1 MSRRNSWIRRIIAAG
16 MTVSL
21 VLSTMTPAWAE
32 EVTEVYSDQE
42 MSEDNSANSDVV
54 SEDQEAEITSG
65 TLESAELDSQSDE
78 VEPAESDSQFD
89 EVEPAETEAQSYE
102 DESTETE
109 LQPDDSVSA
118 DTENHPESTE
128 DEEVQGQEIQLSLE
142 LLAEGTDDDSRA
154 SGLSLTEA
162 INLSEYLTLDNINKI
177 INVKDG
183 TGLILLSNVRPADY
197 CSGYTINLVTTGGWN
212 VTKSVKIEDKTYEFL
227 GLGDETNPYSGTF
240 TLDKS
245 TAAAQ
250 YSITTSRALFKSL
263 STDAT
268 LSNTIPFIIS
278 SESSSEK
285 PLLAEKLKKGNT
297 EKELKCNVVLREPN
311 ESVSDAKIGGL
322 IGTMEANTSADISF
336 ENTVNSDLTVKG
348 ESHTGLFCNTMESGA
363 SLTATV
369 TNTNNGKITVE
380 AAANGADAGG
390 FVGHME
396 DGTLTIAGSSVA
408 QVTSK
413 SGNAGGL
420 VGSAN
425 GGAIQTKGEENTN
438 THFTFAD
445 SFALKAGSDKAAGGL
460 IGEYKVVDSKTQ
472 TGKSAAEYDLSGYQ
486 FPSDGKEITISGGK
500 NVGGV
505 FGLLQN
511 TSKNA
516 SVTLSK
522 NPTNGINVKVSEAV
536 TSFGG
541 LIGSYQA
548 ANLASF
554 LAIKGEDNSFIHVAS
569 AGGSKAGTSYGGVIG
584 EVSENSYVEIENVS
598 VSTADMNSSAYTRFG
613 GLAGTVNDGLLNVGS
628 VTLTTNGNDIAVNS
642 VDGRGGLVGYLV
654 KGVLRLH
661 GKTDL
666 SEQKITT
673 AYNHVGQIVGNNGNG
688 LVYATG
694 NGNSLVA
701 DGKGWSLTRYSG
713 TDRSGSDI
721 GNWGAVVRLG
731 NNLTEGTDGAFTFD
745 TDKHT
750 VTVNNGTE
758 AAISSTN
765 DFVAYALAF
774 DLSNTYKDKNSA
786 LRFNHTVDPSTRQSV
801 ILTGDVDLTGTG
813 VIGIGKDNTEKSV
826 SAQTFTGTFDGDGHT
841 VKLDIGTTYGV
852 GISESENAAGQLYAK
867 RSDQQDT
874 HYSLALIPFAKDV
887 TVQNLTIEGK
897 VHCNIPK
904 TVNQEGNET
913 DVRYPAF
920 ASGVIGYASGDAIFE
935 KVTVNAAVSVTEETD
950 AKKLHAWQSG
960 FLGRFEGMQLT
971 YQNCTW
977 GTDASLTDERSTDNA
992 RMGGLAAEVMGGAE
1006 VTVKDCTLNGTITS
1020 NAPSNAR
1027 VGGLIAV
1034 SRGEIQNGGNNV
1046 FSPSLST
1053 VSISNLQVNGEKV
1066 SAENANVTSGG
1077 LLGYQWQNTNVG
1089 FASADSTGSSTGVT
1103 ISGSGIDSP
1112 NAKFGGLVYQATGY
1126 WNATAKGSI
1135 VFSAGTDNPATV
1147 FKGKSEQNATSGLLV
1162 GTGLIRKTVKEN
1174 NTEKEVVDSALYLEV
1189 GTWGSASDAAY
1200 QIDRNAVTLN
1210 ISKSEYFDELVG
1222 ITKDSDFGNTN
1233 AVVSLAVRDSNGN
1246 AERIDRD
1253 NTATT
1258 YTGQIKNYQNGHT
1271 RYYYNLDSYRK
1282 KNSDLNLD
1290 SVSTAENLVLW
1301 SAAQYAA
1308 PNIRGC
1314 FRKGNS
1320 VDVTISCNI
1329 NLTGYSYYPV
1339 TPIGAVNLGSGA
1351 TDTSLKFDYEGIET
1365 KEETN
1370 KQPSDSDHQHYLMHY
1385 GLFYN
1390 TSHNIAVQKTS
1401 FSGTVGKESSAD
1413 DPENSNAYN
1422 SGVLIFGSVAGD
1434 PANTIVE
1441 ISLNNVTLAGI
1452 RVTGVQ
1458 KGDTA
1463 YAPLLINRIEQAAK
1477 LTVDTL
1483 TTGEGYTSGDETVK
1497 TTDYAATSLIGH
1509 VGSNTA
1515 TKLTLSFANIALDGR
1530 LAADTENAAFVY
1542 NNGDVPVEYHTTHT
1556 IFTRATLLESF
1567 QYSSNGSGTYNFNS
1581 TDTLAT
1587 YGVELTNTGSNGRNP
1602 DKQYQYYDCD
1612 SYITDEQDK
1621 MADETYVKERYADSN
1636 FIRYVSVQQ
1645 NIAESRYELDI
1656 NQKTTG
1662 LLKGCGTYGDPYI
1675 IENAYQL
1682 SSLAAY
1688 INDGSTKFQ
1697 AVFNSKVLE
1706 EQKQTANS
1714 YHTQG
1719 GTGENSA
1726 AGTDVLYT
1734 WENSAWKSDTADAET
1749 IEKDKATKYLL
1760 NAYYKINH
1768 DITVS
1773 AERFAGLGTLTNP
1786 FSGVIVG
1793 DTQEEVTVS
1802 VSGTNSNKDS
1812 FGGLIAYSCGSV
1824 VKDLKVDY
1832 SKAAI
1837 TMQADSLPVISK
1849 NPFFGGVVGYCMGG
1863 DTIIDHVSVSYG
1875 SNSVSFS
1882 GAYEYMIAA
1891 GGYVGLVGGATH
1903 ITEDSDYEKT
1913 GGGVVFRNMDGTTN
1927 SFSTTC
1933 SDANAANKTVNMK
1946 DVDANNKAGKSTSE
1960 GGNYFY
1966 RNPYVGR
1973 VLDGYACA
1981 EAYTVDN
1988 TDKNYT
1994 IPTLTKDTNDL
2005 KVSENNGTLNATV
2018 TSAQGL
2024 WLLSAIVNSG
2034 AGAMDASGSY
2044 TDVDDQV
2051 VDAYQYGKPRTAS
2064 YEGIGNEAGTDIAA
2078 KLADETYWGGTASTA
2093 GSKDA
2098 KNRVSYL
2105 VKNYTSGTAAAH
2117 LAGKSSDVDTNNPVS
2132 LTLVADSIDMTAYGN
2147 GFRGIGGS
2155 YGDNKKVWN
2164 TDCRITKVYRR
2175 NLLVGSINAEK
2186 QDCTTITLNINQ
2198 NDYKSEYYNGSWINQ
2213 GAGLFVDFHFT
2224 NGCEVKNLQISGSV
2238 RLGLFEVKNESKLES
2253 NLTYVTK
2260 REDEKQ
2266 IGVGGFAARTA
2277 NSQGKV
2283 TFSNFALKNTYIYG
2297 GTMTGGAIGYI
2308 DGYNLNV
2315 SRNVTFKNW
2324 SFDTGNIVRWT
2335 DNTDCTGGLV
2345 GWYNGYGTLEIV
2357 GNETKQNTINIKNIS
2372 VMTAAKQ
2379 KNQASS
2385 GGIVGASDYGSVNL
2399 KNITVQ
2405 TMAVTGENLRSLGGL
2420 IGEGRNDG
2428 QFNLENCILNNITVK
2443 SNTNSENIGGVI
2455 GYHDKITTI
2464 QEVTITEKSLVYGQQ
2479 YVGGF
2484 VGNSS
2489 TIKNGTLTIKKCKE
2503 TDTNIQAEW
2512 NWVGGFIGYL
2522 SASRTAMFQECRE
2535 SNVNILGRYVG
2546 GLIGA
2551 VDGNIMA
2558 SNIEFNTVK
2567 VITRAGSG
2575 GRSAGLLTGNSAN
2588 LDRFSNN
2595 VLGYNILAKD
2605 CKAGYSNVSDFNKLA
2620 VATIQPLDTT
2630 GLWLGN
2636 NGKTTTTNLT
2646 AVSAGG
2652 DIFPQKDIGTQSG
2665 IATIIYADKTADQTY
2680 RPTESTAKPSPP
2692 EAPWVDV
2699 NPKSDV
2705 PFADGTVMTGNGVG
2719 MSTDGIPIAKNIL
2732 QGISSTDA
2740 DRYWNLTESDDST
2753 DVTYRRFSQF
2763 LGTSNEAYITTY
2775 RTEEL
2780 ATTEVRKN
2788 IDFPVLVVNNS
2799 AEVDTMLWNYIA
2811 AMTNVSTGT
2820 EAKGQ
2825 AINIKA
2831 TTYKWDSTANNFAA
2845 QATASLNVSTAKKIS
2860 IVPNAY
2866 DNMSS
2871 QFTLLDVTYMNPVD
2885 ETAEFHLYIPVLVKK
2900 VLYIW
2905 FKTRFIAGTDY
2916 CASDYPMDDET
2927 DHYATAGFD
2936 EPLTAY
2942 IEYTYDQDTDW
2953 QSMLDNGENL
2963 LWSYDKI
2970 LDFAYNSTGTLPEGT
2985 QLTLVDRQTKQYY
2998 TYTMRENENVHNFN
3012 LAQMQTPDGN
3022 SSFTPVDICDLL
3034 GLTVSGPVTDEAD
3047 GAAYYVKE
3055 TDKGNA
3061 TVRVGTEY
3069 YRKATEADTNEPKYS
3084 ITAAENR
3091 EARSEGYYLTV
3102 QIPTTDGVNI
3112 VNNRLNYAP
3121 LSRKEGTLPASVK
3134 TKTVNGVSTS
3144 SSGYPV
3150 YQGVEQTLAVY
3161 TSRIHNGSDMGSDTV
3176 MENGDSVK
3184 ITLESKLKLTEAGQD
3199 QFSKVGPEEVY
3210 HQFDINLKKYL
3221 TTNNGEYNVIGTD
3234 MVDYTYTLS
3243 GNGLNQTE
3251 SGRIQNIAGQD
3262 TITIHYGGSELKKA
3276 LESAKSDATAV
3287 TVTAEITLT
3296 YATADYFPERNTSS
3310 SDDNSG
3316 ISAIAASRI
3325 ANTESQLP
3333 ITTTK
3338 EIQENAERYYITNPS
3353 KASLTYS
3360 AVDRTG
3366 VGDTTQQ
3373 LGINP
3378 SDEENASDI
3387 IYTRGDYDYSNVD
3400 AATLAKAKSI
3410 RYSLELFQKNQNGVY
3425 DESTSLFMKDYL
3437 QNLYIQNHE
3446 VTASK
3451 TESCQW
3457 TEEFTANETKHVF
3470 TNISFVPLT
3479 GDAFEKAGYTYAN
3492 YKVRLTAVL
3501 LNSNGEELADTKTSD
3516 YIIYTNARIYQE
3528 MIAALQ
3534 GAAANNVDSETKAG

>member
-1 MSRRNSWIRRIIAAG
+1 MTRRNSWIRRIIAAG

-42 MSEDNSANSDVV
+42 MSEDNFANSDVV
-54 SEDQEAEITSG
+54 SEDQEAEITSNN
-65 TLESAELDSQSDE
+65 LEPAESDSQSDE

-89 EVEPAETEAQSYE
+89 EVEPEETEAQSYE

-118 DTENHPESTE
+118 DTENHPESTA

-177 INVKDG
+177 INVKEG
-183 TGLILLSNVRPADY
+183 IGLILLSNVRPADY
-197 CSGYTINLVTTGGWN
+197 CSGYTINLITTGGWN
-212 VTKSVKIEDKTYEFL
+212 VTKSVEIKGKMYEFL

-245 TAAAQ
+245 TIASQ
-250 YSITTSRALFKSL
+250 YSITTSRALFNSL
-263 STDAT
+263 STDAI

-311 ESVSDAKIGGL
+311 EGVSDAKIGGL

-336 ENTVNSDLTVKG
+336 GNTVNSALTVKG

-363 SLTATV
+363 SLTAAF

-425 GGAIQTKGEENTN
+425 GGAIQIKEEENTN
-438 THFTFAD
+438 TSFIFAD

-460 IGEYKVVDSKTQ
+460 IGEYSVVDSETQ
-472 TGKSAAEYDLSGYQ
+472 TGKSAAEYDLFRYQ
-486 FPSDGKEITISGGK
+486 FPANGKEITISGGK

-536 TSFGG
+536 TNFGG

-548 ANLASF
+548 KNLTSS
-554 LAIKGEDNSFIHVAS
+554 LAIKGTESSIIYVTS
-569 AGGSKAGTSYGGVIG
+569 AGGSKAGSSYGGVIG
-584 EVSENSYVEIENVS
+584 EVSGNSYVEIENVS
-598 VSTADMNSSAYTRFG
+598 VTTADMNSSANTRFG

-628 VTLTTNGNDIAVNS
+628 VTLTTNDSDIAVNS

-666 SEQKITT
+666 SGQKITT
-673 AYNHVGQIVGNNGNG
+673 AYNHVGQIVGNNGDG

-694 NGNSLVA
+694 NGNSLAA
-701 DGKGWSLTRYSG
+701 DGTGWSLTRYSG

-731 NNLTEGTDGAFTFD
+731 NNLTEAADGAFTFD
-745 TDKHT
+745 TDEHT
-750 VTVNNGTE
+750 VTVNNGTG
-758 AAISSTN
+758 ANISNTN

-786 LRFNHTVDPSTRQSV
+786 LRFHPTVDPGANQSV
-801 ILTGDVDLTGTG
+801 MLTGDVDLTGTG
-813 VIGIGKDNTEKSV
+813 VIGIGKDNTEKDA
-826 SAQTFTGTFDGDGHT
+826 SAQTFTGTFDGSSRT
-841 VKLDIGTTYGV
+841 VTLDIGTTYGA
-852 GISESENAAGQLYAK
+852 GISESDNAAGQLYAK

-874 HYSLALIPFAKDV
+874 HYSLALIPFAKNV
-887 TVQNLTIEGK
+887 TVQNLTIKGN
-897 VHCNIPK
+897 VHCKIPK

-920 ASGVIGYASGDAIFE
+920 ASGVIGYASGDATFD

-950 AKKLHAWQSG
+950 ANKLHAWQSG
-960 FLGRFEGMQLT
+960 FLGRFEGTHLT
-971 YQNCTW
+971 YQNCIW
-977 GTDASLTDERSTDNA
+977 GTDASLVEERSTDNA

-1006 VTVKDCTLNGTITS
+1006 VTVKDCTLSGRITS
-1020 NAPSNAR
+1020 KAPSNAR

-1053 VSISNLQVNGEKV
+1053 ISISNLQVNGEKV

-1077 LLGYQWQNTNVG
+1077 LLGYQWQNTNVA
-1089 FASADSTGSSTGVT
+1089 FASADSTGVT
-1103 ISGSGIDSP
+1103 ISGASITS
-1112 NAKFGGLVYQATGY
+1112 AEAQFGGLVYQATGY
-1126 WNATAKGSI
+1126 WNATAKDSI
-1135 VFSAGTDNPATV
+1135 VFSAGTDNQATV
-1147 FKGKSEQNATSGLLV
+1147 FNGKSEKNATSGLLV
-1162 GTGLIRKTVKEN
+1162 GTGLIR

-1200 QIDRNAVTLN
+1200 RINSKVVTLN
-1210 ISKSEYFDELVG
+1210 ISNSEYFDELVG
-1222 ITKDSDFGNTN
+1222 ITKDDDAGNSN

-1246 AERIDRD
+1246 AVCFDTD

-1282 KNSDLNLD
+1282 NNSDLDLD

-1314 FRKGNS
+1314 FREGIKT
-1320 VDVTISCNI
+1320 DVTISGNI
-1329 NLTGYSYYPV
+1329 DLTGYSYYPV
-1339 TPIGAVNLGSGA
+1339 TPIGAVNLGIGTA
-1351 TDTSLKFDYEGIET
+1351 DTGLTFAYEGIET
-1365 KEETN
+1365 TERKN
-1370 KQPSDSDHQHYLMHY
+1370 KQPSDSDHQHYLMYY

-1390 TSHNIAVQKTS
+1390 TSHNIAVKKTS
-1401 FSGTVGKESSAD
+1401 FLGTVGKESNAD
-1413 DPENSNAYN
+1413 DTEKSNAYN

-1452 RVTGVQ
+1452 HVTGVQ
-1458 KGDTA
+1458 KENTA

-1477 LTVDTL
+1477 LTVDML
-1483 TTGEGYTSGDETVK
+1483 TTGEGYTSGNETVK

-1509 VGSNTA
+1509 VGSNIA

-1530 LAADTENAAFVY
+1530 LAADTENATSVY
-1542 NNGDVPVEYHTTHT
+1542 NNGVVPAEYHTTHT

-1581 TDTLAT
+1581 TDTMVT
-1587 YGVELTNTGSNGRNP
+1587 YGVELTNTGSTGRNP

-1621 MADETYVKERYADSN
+1621 TANEAYVRKRYAGSN

-1688 INDGSTKFQ
+1688 INDSPTKFQ

-1706 EQKQTANS
+1706 EQKQTADS

-1719 GTGENSA
+1719 GATEDSKT
-1726 AGTDVLYT
+1726 GTDILYT
-1734 WENSAWKSDTADAET
+1734 WENGTWKRDAEDTKT

-1760 NAYYKINH
+1760 NAYYKISH

-1773 AERFAGLGTLTNP
+1773 AESFAGLGTLTNP

-1793 DTQEEVTVS
+1793 DTQEVTVS

-1812 FGGLIAYSCGSV
+1812 FGGLIAYSRGSV

-1837 TMQADSLPVISK
+1837 TMQAGSLPGTVK
-1849 NPFFGGVVGYCMGG
+1849 NPFFGGIVGYCMGG

-1903 ITEDSDYEKT
+1903 ITKNSDYEKA
-1913 GGGVVFRNMDGTTN
+1913 GGGVVFRNMDATMN

-1946 DVDANNKAGKSTSE
+1946 DVDANNKAGKSTSA

-1981 EAYTVDN
+1981 EACTVDN

-1994 IPTLTKDTNDL
+1994 IPILTKGTNDL
-2005 KVSENNGTLNATV
+2005 QVSENNGTLNATV

-2034 AGAMDASGSY
+2034 AGAMDTSGSY
-2044 TDVDDQV
+2044 TDVDKQV

-2064 YEGIGNEAGTDIAA
+2064 YEGIGTATAGAANLTDEA
-2078 KLADETYWGGTASTA
+2078 YWGGTASTA
-2093 GSKDA
+2093 GSEDA

-2117 LAGKSSDVDTNNPVS
+2117 LAGKSSGADTNNPVS
-2132 LTLVADSIDMTAYGN
+2132 LTFAADSIDMTVYGN

-2164 TDCRITKVYRR
+2164 TDCSITKVYRR
-2175 NLLVGSINAEK
+2175 NLLVSSINA
-2186 QDCTTITLNINQ
+2186 DTTGSTAIILNINQ
-2198 NDYKSEYYNGSWINQ
+2198 NDYKSEYDDGFWLNQ

-2224 NGCEVKNLQISGSV
+2224 DDCEVMNLEISGSV
-2238 RLGLFEVKNESKLES
+2238 QLGLFDVKNESKLES

-2260 REDEKQ
+2260 RADEKQ

-2277 NSQGKV
+2277 NSQGQV
-2283 TFSNFALKNTYIYG
+2283 TFSNFALKNISIYG

-2308 DGYNLNV
+2308 DGHNQKF

-2335 DNTDCTGGLV
+2335 DGTDCTGGLV
-2345 GWYNGYGTLEIV
+2345 GWYNGYGTLEIG
-2357 GNETKQNTINIKNIS
+2357 GNETKQNTINIKDIS
-2372 VMTAAKQ
+2372 VMTVAK
-2379 KNQASS
+2379 KKDQASS

-2420 IGEGRNDG
+2420 IGQGRQDG
-2428 QFNLENCILNNITVK
+2428 QFNLENCTLNNITVK
-2443 SNTNSENIGGVI
+2443 SNANSENIGGVI
-2455 GYHDKITTI
+2455 GYHDKITMI

-2551 VDGNIMA
+2551 VDGNITA

-2567 VITRAGSG
+2567 VITRAGNG

-2588 LDRFSNN
+2588 LNKFSNN

-2620 VATIQPLDTT
+2620 TAPIQSLDTT

-2636 NGKTTTTNLT
+2636 NGKTTKMNLT

-2665 IATIIYADKTADQTY
+2665 IATIIYADKTVDQTY
-2680 RPTESTAKPSPP
+2680 RPTESTAKPSPS
-2692 EAPWVDV
+2692 ETPWLDV
-2699 NPKSDV
+2699 NPKSEV

-2719 MSTDGIPIAKNIL
+2719 MSTDGITVAKSIL

-2740 DRYWNLTESDDST
+2740 DRYWNLTESDAST

-2763 LGTSNEAYITTY
+2763 LDTSNEAYITTY
-2775 RTEEL
+2775 RTEES
-2780 ATTEVRKN
+2780 ATTEVSAD

-2825 AINIKA
+2825 AEAIKA
-2831 TTYKWDSTANNFAA
+2831 TTYKWDSNANNFAV
-2845 QATASLNVSTAKKIS
+2845 QATASLNVSTTKKIS

-2871 QFTLLDVTYMNPVD
+2871 QFTLLDVTYSNP
-2885 ETAEFHLYIPVLVKK
+2885 TNGKAEPFHLYIPVLVKK

-2916 CASDYPMDDET
+2916 CASDYPMDDNKT
-2927 DHYATAGFD
+2927 NHYATAGFD

-2970 LDFAYNSTGTLPEGT
+2970 LDLAYGSNAAAGQALLPTGT

-3012 LAQMQTPDGN
+3012 LAQMRTPDGN

-3034 GLTVSGPVTDEAD
+3034 GLTVSGPVTDVAE
-3047 GAAYYVKE
+3047 GAAYYVRE
-3055 TDKGNA
+3055 TDKRNA

-3069 YRKATEADTNEPKYS
+3069 YRKATEEDTNEPKYS

-3091 EARSEGYYLTV
+3091 EARIEGYYLTV
-3102 QIPTTDGVNI
+3102 QIPATAGVAM

-3134 TKTVNGVSTS
+3134 TETVNGVSTS

-3150 YQGVEQTLAVY
+3150 YQGVEQSLTVS

-3184 ITLESKLKLTEAGQD
+3184 ITLESKLKLTEAGKD
-3199 QFSKVGPEEVY
+3199 QFNKVGPAEVY
-3210 HQFDINLKKYL
+3210 HQFDISLKKYL
-3221 TTNNGEYNVIGTD
+3221 IGNNGDYSVIGT
-3234 MVDYTYTLS
+3234 
-3243 GNGLNQTE
+3243 
-3251 SGRIQNIAGQD
+3251 
-3262 TITIHYGGSELKKA
+3262 
-3276 LESAKSDATAV
+3276 
-3287 TVTAEITLT
+3287 
-3296 YATADYFPERNTSS
+3296 
-3310 SDDNSG
+3310 
-3316 ISAIAASRI
+3316 
-3325 ANTESQLP
+3325 
-3333 ITTTK
+3333 
-3338 EIQENAERYYITNPS
+3338 
-3353 KASLTYS
+3353 
-3360 AVDRTG
+3360 
-3366 VGDTTQQ
+3366 
-3373 LGINP
+3373 
-3378 SDEENASDI
+3378 
-3387 IYTRGDYDYSNVD
+3387 
-3400 AATLAKAKSI
+3400 
-3410 RYSLELFQKNQNGVY
+3410 
-3425 DESTSLFMKDYL
+3425 
-3437 QNLYIQNHE
+3437 
-3446 VTASK
+3446 
-3451 TESCQW
+3451 
-3457 TEEFTANETKHVF
+3457 
-3470 TNISFVPLT
+3470 
-3479 GDAFEKAGYTYAN
+3479 
-3492 YKVRLTAVL
+3492 
-3501 LNSNGEELADTKTSD
+3501 
-3516 YIIYTNARIYQE
+3516 
-3528 MIAALQ
+3528 
-3534 GAAANNVDSETKAG
+3534 

>member
-1 MSRRNSWIRRIIAAG
+1 MTRRNSWIKRIIAAG

-21 VLSTMTPAWAE
+21 VLSTTAPAWAE

-42 MSEDNSANSDVV
+42 ILEDNFVNSDVV

-65 TLESAELDSQSDE
+65 NLEPAESDSQSDE
-78 VEPAESDSQFD
+78 VEPE
-89 EVEPAETEAQSYE
+89 ETEAQSYE

-128 DEEVQGQEIQLSLE
+128 DEEVQGQEIQLALE
-142 LLAEGTDDDSRA
+142 LLSEETDDDSRA

-162 INLSEYLTLDNINKI
+162 IGLSNNLALDEKNSKI
-177 INVKDG
+177 INVTDG
-183 TGLILLSNVRPADY
+183 TGLILLSNVRPSDY
-197 CSGYTINLVTTGGWN
+197 CSGYTINLITTVGWN
-212 VTKSVKIEDKTYEFL
+212 VTKSVEIAGKTYEFL

-240 TLDKS
+240 TLDKNTS
-245 TAAAQ
+245 ASQ
-250 YSITTSRALFKSL
+250 YSITTSRALFNSL
-263 STDAT
+263 STDAA

-285 PLLAEKLKKGNT
+285 PLLAEKLKKGSSDNKLT
-297 EKELKCNVVLREPN
+297 CNIVLREPN
-311 ESVSDAKIGGL
+311 EGVSDAKIGGL
-322 IGTMEANTSADISF
+322 IGTMETDTNADISF
-336 ENTVNSDLTVKG
+336 ENTVKSALTVKG
-348 ESHTGLFCNTMESGA
+348 EPHTGLFCNTMESGA
-363 SLTATV
+363 LLTATF
-369 TNTNNGKITVE
+369 TNTYNGKITVE
-380 AAANGADAGG
+380 ATANGADAGG

-396 DGTLTIAGSSVA
+396 DGTLTIAGKSVA
-408 QVTSK
+408 QVNSAY
-413 SGNAGGL
+413 GNAGGL

-425 GGAIQTKGEENTN
+425 GGAIQIKEENTK
-438 THFTFAD
+438 TSFIFAD
-445 SFALKAGSDKAAGGL
+445 AFALKAGSDKAAGGL
-460 IGEYKVVDSKTQ
+460 IGEYKVVDSETQ
-472 TGKSAAEYDLSGYQ
+472 TGKSAAEYDLSRYQ
-486 FPSDGKEITISGGK
+486 FPADDKEITISGGK

-511 TSKNA
+511 TGKNA

-536 TSFGG
+536 INFGG

-548 ANLASF
+548 ENLAGS
-554 LAIKGEDNSFIHVAS
+554 LAIKGEGDPFIHVVS
-569 AGGSKAGTSYGGVIG
+569 AGGSKAGSSYGGVIG
-584 EVSENSYVEIENVS
+584 EVSEKSYVEIENVS
-598 VSTADMNSSAYTRFG
+598 VSTADMNSSANTRFG
-613 GLAGTVNDGLLNVGS
+613 GLVGTVNDGLLNVGS
-628 VTLTTNGNDIAVNS
+628 VTLTTNGSDIAVNS

-666 SEQKITT
+666 SGQKITT
-673 AYNHVGQIVGNNGNG
+673 AYNHVGQIVGNNGDG

-694 NGNSLVA
+694 NGNSLA
-701 DGKGWSLTRYSG
+701 EDGTGWSLTRYSG
-713 TDRSGSDI
+713 AARSGSDI

-731 NNLTEGTDGAFTFD
+731 ENLTEGTDGAFTFD
-745 TDKHT
+745 TAAHT

-765 DFVAYALAF
+765 NFVAYALAF
-774 DLSNTYKDKNSA
+774 DLSNKYKDGASA
-786 LRFNHTVDPSTRQSV
+786 LRIYTIVNPTTAQNVV
-801 ILTGDVDLTGTG
+801 LTGNVDLTGTG
-813 VIGIGKDNTEKSV
+813 VIGIGKDNTEKGASP
-826 SAQTFTGTFDGDGHT
+826 QTFTGTFNGGSCT
-841 VKLDIGTTYGV
+841 VTLDIGTTYGT
-852 GISESENAAGQLYAK
+852 GISESDNAAGQLYAK

-887 TVQNLTIEGK
+887 TVQNLTIKGK
-897 VHCNIPK
+897 VRCKIPK

-920 ASGVIGYASGDAIFE
+920 ASGVIGYASGTTTFTNI
-935 KVTVNAAVSVTEETD
+935 TINAAVSVTEETE

-960 FLGRFEGMQLT
+960 FLGRFEGTHLT

-1006 VTVKDCTLNGTITS
+1006 VTVKDCILSGTITS
-1020 NAPSNAR
+1020 NARSNAR

-1034 SRGEIQNGGNNV
+1034 SRGETQNGGK
-1046 FSPSLST
+1046 LST
-1053 VSISNLQVNGEKV
+1053 ISIANLKVNGEKV

-1077 LLGYQWQNTNVG
+1077 LLGYQWQNTNVV

-1103 ISGSGIDSP
+1103 ISGASLTSSK
-1112 NAKFGGLVYQATGY
+1112 AQFGGLVYQATGY
-1126 WNATAKGSI
+1126 WNASAKGSI
-1135 VFSAGTDNPATV
+1135 VFLAGTDNPATA
-1147 FKGKSEQNATSGLLV
+1147 FNGKSEEAAPGGLLV

-1200 QIDRNAVTLN
+1200 QIDSNAVTLN
-1210 ISKSEYFDELVG
+1210 ISNSEYFDELVG

-1233 AVVSLAVRDSNGN
+1233 AVVSLAVRDSNGD
-1246 AERIDRD
+1246 AVRIDT
-1253 NTATT
+1253 NTITT
-1258 YTGQIKNYQNGHT
+1258 YKGQIQNYKNGQT

-1314 FRKGNS
+1314 FRKGDRT
-1320 VDVTISCNI
+1320 DVTISGNI

-1339 TPIGAVNLGSGA
+1339 TPIGAVNLGTGTA
-1351 TDTSLKFDYEGIET
+1351 DTSLTFDYERLEITE
-1365 KEETN
+1365 KQN

-1385 GLFYN
+1385 GLFYHA
-1390 TSHNIAVQKTS
+1390 SHNIAVKKTS
-1401 FSGTVGKESSAD
+1401 FSGTVGKESNAD
-1413 DPENSNAYN
+1413 NTENSNVYN

-1434 PANTIVE
+1434 PANNIVE

-1458 KGDTA
+1458 KENPA

-1483 TTGEGYTSGDETVK
+1483 TTGEGYISGDGTSGK
-1497 TTDYAATSLIGH
+1497 TDYAATSLIGH

-1530 LAADTENAAFVY
+1530 LHADTGNTTSVY
-1542 NNGDVPVEYHTTHT
+1542 NNGRVSVEYHTTHT

-1581 TDTLAT
+1581 TDTLVT
-1587 YGVELTNTGSNGRNP
+1587 YGVELTNTGSTGRNP

-1612 SYITDEQDK
+1612 SYITDEQNK
-1621 MADETYVKERYADSN
+1621 SANEIYVKERYADSN

-1645 NIAESRYELDI
+1645 NITESRYELDI

-1706 EQKQTANS
+1706 EQKQTAGS

-1719 GTGENSA
+1719 GATEDSM
-1726 AGTDVLYT
+1726 AGTDILYT
-1734 WENSAWKSDTADAET
+1734 WENGTWKRDAEDAET

-1773 AERFAGLGTLTNP
+1773 AESFAGLGTLTNP

-1793 DTQEEVTVS
+1793 NTQEVTVS

-1812 FGGLIAYSCGSV
+1812 FGGLIAYSRGSV

-1837 TMQADSLPVISK
+1837 TMQAKDSLPGTAK

-1913 GGGVVFRNMDGTTN
+1913 GGGVVFRNMNGTTN

-1946 DVDANNKAGKSTSE
+1946 DVDANNKAGKSTSV
-1960 GGNYFY
+1960 GGDYFY

-1981 EAYTVDN
+1981 EACTVEN

-1994 IPTLTKDTNDL
+1994 IPTLTKGTNDL
-2005 KVSENNGTLNATV
+2005 QVSETNGTLNATV
-2018 TSAQGL
+2018 TSSQGL

-2034 AGAMDASGSY
+2034 AGAMDATGSY
-2044 TDVDDQV
+2044 TEVGNEV
-2051 VDAYQYGKPRTAS
+2051 VDAYQNGKPRTAS
-2064 YEGIGNEAGTDIAA
+2064 YEGIGNETKAEE

-2093 GSKDA
+2093 GSEDA

-2117 LAGKSSDVDTNNPVS
+2117 LAGKSSGAANNPVS
-2132 LTLVADSIDMTAYGN
+2132 LTFVADSIDMTAYGN

-2155 YGDNKKVWN
+2155 YGDNKNVWN
-2164 TDCRITKVYRR
+2164 TDCSIPKVYRR
-2175 NLLVGSINAEK
+2175 NLLVGSINA
-2186 QDCTTITLNINQ
+2186 DTTGSTAIILKINQ
-2198 NDYKSEYYNGSWINQ
+2198 NDYKSEYDNGSWLNQ

-2224 NGCEVKNLQISGSV
+2224 NGCEVMNLEISGSV
-2238 RLGLFEVKNESKLES
+2238 QLGLFEVQKNESK
-2253 NLTYVTK
+2253 LTYVTK
-2260 REDEKQ
+2260 RKDEKQ

-2277 NSQGKV
+2277 NSQGNV
-2283 TFSNFALKNTYIYG
+2283 TFSNFALKNISIYG

-2308 DGYNLNV
+2308 DGYNQSV
-2315 SRNVTFKNW
+2315 PRNVTFKNW
-2324 SFDTGNIVRWT
+2324 SFDTGNIIRWIN
-2335 DNTDCTGGLV
+2335 DTDCTGGLV

-2357 GNETKQNTINIKNIS
+2357 GNEKKQNTINIKDIS
-2372 VMTAAKQ
+2372 VMTVAIKR
-2379 KNQASS
+2379 NQASS
-2385 GGIVGASDYGSVNL
+2385 GGIVGACDYGSVNL

-2420 IGEGRNDG
+2420 IGEGRQDG
-2428 QFNLENCILNNITVK
+2428 QFNLENCTLNNITVK
-2443 SNTNSENIGGVI
+2443 SNANSENIGGVI
-2455 GYHDKITTI
+2455 GYHDKITMI

-2479 YVGGF
+2479 YIGGF

-2551 VDGNIMA
+2551 VDGNITA

-2567 VITRAGSG
+2567 VITRAGNG

-2588 LDRFSNN
+2588 LNKFSNN

-2620 VATIQPLDTT
+2620 TAPIQSLDTT

-2636 NGKTTTTNLT
+2636 KGKTTKTNLT

-2652 DIFPQKDIGTQSG
+2652 EIFPQKDIGTQSG
-2665 IATIIYADKTADQTY
+2665 SATIIYADKTADQTY
-2680 RPTESTAKPSPP
+2680 RPTESTAKPSPS
-2692 EAPWVDV
+2692 ADPWVDV

-2719 MSTDGIPIAKNIL
+2719 MSTGVSVAKSIL
-2732 QGISSTDA
+2732 QRFSSTDA
-2740 DRYWNLTESDDST
+2740 DRYWNLTESEDST

-2763 LGTSNEAYITTY
+2763 LDTSNEAYITTY
-2775 RTEEL
+2775 RTEEA
-2780 ATTEVRKN
+2780 ATTEVSTE

-2811 AMTNVSTGT
+2811 AMTNVESGT
-2820 EAKGQ
+2820 KAKTQ
-2825 AINIKA
+2825 VKSITA
-2831 TTYKWDSTANNFAA
+2831 TTYKWDSKANNFAA
-2845 QATASLNVSTAKKIS
+2845 QTTGSLNVSTTKKLS

-2871 QFTLLDVTYMNPVD
+2871 QFTLLDVTYANP
-2885 ETAEFHLYIPVLVKK
+2885 TNGKAEPFHLYIPVLVKK

-2916 CASDYPMDDET
+2916 CASDYPLDDDKT
-2927 DHYATAGFD
+2927 NHYATAGFD

-2970 LDFAYNSTGTLPEGT
+2970 LDLAYNSTGTLPKGT

-2998 TYTMRENENVHNFN
+2998 TYTMSGNEDVHNFN
-3012 LAQMQTPDGN
+3012 LSQMQTPDGK
-3022 SSFTPVDICDLL
+3022 SFTPVDICDLL
-3034 GLTVSGPVTDEAD
+3034 GLTVSDPMTDETD
-3047 GAAYYVKE
+3047 GAAYYVRE
-3055 TDKGNA
+3055 TDKKNA

-3069 YRKATEADTNEPKYS
+3069 FRKATEADTNEPKHR
-3084 ITAAENR
+3084 ITAAGNR
-3091 EARSEGYYLTV
+3091 EARIEGYYLTV
-3102 QIPTTDGVNI
+3102 QIPATTGVAM

-3144 SSGYPV
+3144 SSGYPI
-3150 YQGVEQTLAVY
+3150 YQGVEQTLTVS

-3184 ITLESKLKLTEAGQD
+3184 ITLESKLKLTEAGKD
-3199 QFSKVGPEEVY
+3199 QFSKVGPAEVY
-3210 HQFDINLKKYL
+3210 HQFDISLKKYL
-3221 TTNNGEYNVIGTD
+3221 TDINGDYSVIGTE
-3234 MVDYTYTLS
+3234 MVDYTYILS
-3243 GNGLNQTE
+3243 GQEWTKTL
-3251 SGRIQNIAGQD
+3251 SGRIQDAAGQEMV
-3262 TITIHYGGSELKKA
+3262 TIRYGGSDLKEA
-3276 LESAKSDATAV
+3276 LESAENDETAV
-3287 TVTAEITLT
+3287 KVTAVITLT
-3296 YATADYFPERNTSS
+3296 YATADYFPERNTSNS
-3310 SDDNSG
+3310 NDNSG

-3333 ITTTK
+3333 ITSTK
-3338 EIQENAERYYITNPS
+3338 RSQEGEKRYYITNRS
-3353 KASLTYS
+3353 QASLTYS

-3378 SDEENASDI
+3378 SDEENSSDM

-3400 AATLAKAKSI
+3400 AGTLKEAKSI
-3410 RYSLELFQKNQNGVY
+3410 HYSLELFRKNDNGVY
-3425 DESTSLFMKDYL
+3425 DETASLSMNDYL
-3437 QNLYIQNHE
+3437 LNLYIQNNE
-3446 VTASK
+3446 VTDSK
-3451 TESCQW
+3451 TKSCQW

-3470 TNISFVPLT
+3470 MNISFVPLT

-3501 LNSNGEELADTKTSD
+3501 LDSSGRELADTKTSD

-3528 MIAALQ
+3528 MIAVLQ
-3534 GAAANNVDSETKAG
+3534 DEAANNVDSETKVG

>member
-1 MSRRNSWIRRIIAAG
+1 MTRRNSWIKRIIAAG

-21 VLSTMTPAWAE
+21 VLSTMAPVWAE
-32 EVTEVYSDQE
+32 EVTEVYSGQE
-42 MSEDNSANSDVV
+42 MLEDNFVNSDVV

-65 TLESAELDSQSDE
+65 NLEPAESDSQSDE
-78 VEPAESDSQFD
+78 VEPE
-89 EVEPAETEAQSYE
+89 ETEAQPDE

-109 LQPDDSVSA
+109 LQPDDSASA

-128 DEEVQGQEIQLSLE
+128 DEEVQGQEIQLAPE
-142 LLAEGTDDDSRA
+142 LLSEETDDDSRA

-162 INLSEYLTLDNINKI
+162 IGLSNNLALDEKNSKI
-177 INVKDG
+177 INVTDG
-183 TGLILLSNVRPADY
+183 TGLILLSNVRPSDY
-197 CSGYTINLVTTGGWN
+197 CSGYTINLITTVGWN
-212 VTKSVKIEDKTYEFL
+212 VTKSVEIAGKTYEFL

-240 TLDKS
+240 TLDKNTS
-245 TAAAQ
+245 ASQ
-250 YSITTSRALFKSL
+250 YSITTSRALFNSL
-263 STDAT
+263 STDAA
-268 LSNTIPFIIS
+268 LNNTIPFIIS

-285 PLLAEKLKKGNT
+285 PLLAEKLKKGSGDNKLT
-297 EKELKCNVVLREPN
+297 CNIVLREPN
-311 ESVSDAKIGGL
+311 EGVSDAKIGGL
-322 IGTMEANTSADISF
+322 IGTMETDTNADISF
-336 ENTVNSDLTVKG
+336 ENTVKSALTVKG
-348 ESHTGLFCNTMESGA
+348 EPHTGLFCNTMESGA
-363 SLTATV
+363 LLTATF

-380 AAANGADAGG
+380 ATANGADAGG

-396 DGTLTIAGSSVA
+396 DGTLTIAGKSVA
-408 QVTSK
+408 QVNSDY
-413 SGNAGGL
+413 GNAGGL

-425 GGAIQTKGEENTN
+425 GGAIQIKEDENTK
-438 THFTFAD
+438 TSFIFAD

-460 IGEYKVVDSKTQ
+460 IGEYKVVDSEIQ
-472 TGKSAAEYDLSGYQ
+472 TGKSVAEYDLSRYQ
-486 FPSDGKEITISGGK
+486 FPADGKEITISGGK

-511 TSKNA
+511 TGKNA
-516 SVTLSK
+516 SVTFSK

-536 TSFGG
+536 TNFGG

-548 ANLASF
+548 KNLASS
-554 LAIKGEDNSFIHVAS
+554 LAIKGEGAPFIHVVS
-569 AGGSKAGTSYGGVIG
+569 AGGSKASSSYGGVIG
-584 EVSENSYVEIENVS
+584 EVSEKSYVEIENVS
-598 VSTADMNSSAYTRFG
+598 VSTADMNSSANTRFG
-613 GLAGTVNDGLLNVGS
+613 GLVGKVNDGLLNVGS
-628 VTLTTNGNDIAVNS
+628 VTLTTNGSDIAVNS

-666 SEQKITT
+666 SGQKITT
-673 AYNHVGQIVGNNGNG
+673 AYNHVGQIVGNNGDG

-694 NGNSLVA
+694 NGNSLA
-701 DGKGWSLTRYSG
+701 EDGTGWSLTRYSG
-713 TDRSGSDI
+713 ADRSGSDI

-731 NNLTEGTDGAFTFD
+731 ENLTEGTDGAFTFD
-745 TDKHT
+745 TAAHT
-750 VTVNNGTE
+750 VTVNNGTG
-758 AAISSTN
+758 AAISDTN

-774 DLSNTYKDKNSA
+774 DLSNKYKDGASA
-786 LRFNHTVDPSTRQSV
+786 LRISTIVNPTAVQNV
-801 ILTGDVDLTGTG
+801 VLTGNVDLTGTG
-813 VIGIGKDNTEKSV
+813 VIGIGKDNTEKGASP
-826 SAQTFTGTFDGDGHT
+826 QTFTGAFNGGSCT
-841 VKLDIGTTYGV
+841 VTLDIGTTYGA
-852 GISESENAAGQLYAK
+852 GISESDNAAGQLYAK

-874 HYSLALIPFAKDV
+874 HYSLALIPFAKNV
-887 TVQNLTIEGK
+887 TVQDLTIKGN
-897 VHCNIPK
+897 VHCKIPK
-904 TVNQEGNET
+904 TVNQEGNKT

-920 ASGVIGYASGDAIFE
+920 ASGVIGYASETTTFTNI
-935 KVTVNAAVSVTEETD
+935 TVNAAVSVTEETE
-950 AKKLHAWQSG
+950 ANKLHAWQSG
-960 FLGRFEGMQLT
+960 FLGRFEGTQLT

-977 GTDASLTDERSTDNA
+977 ETNASLTDKRSTDNA
-992 RMGGLAAEVMGGAE
+992 RMGGLAAEVMGGA
-1006 VTVKDCTLNGTITS
+1006 VTVKDCILSGTITS
-1020 NAPSNAR
+1020 NALSNAR
-1027 VGGLIAV
+1027 VGGMIAV
-1034 SRGEIQNGGNNV
+1034 SRGETQNGGK
-1046 FSPSLST
+1046 LST
-1053 VSISNLQVNGEKV
+1053 ISIANLKVNGEKV
-1066 SAENANVTSGG
+1066 RAENANVTSGG
-1077 LLGYQWQNTNVG
+1077 LLGYQWQNTNVV
-1089 FASADSTGSSTGVT
+1089 FTSADSTGVT
-1103 ISGSGIDSP
+1103 ISGASLTSS
-1112 NAKFGGLVYQATGY
+1112 NAQFGGLVYQATGY
-1126 WNATAKGSI
+1126 WNASAKGSI
-1135 VFSAGTDNPATV
+1135 VFSAGTDHQATA
-1147 FKGKSEQNATSGLLV
+1147 FNGKSEEAAPSGLLV

-1174 NTEKEVVDSALYLEV
+1174 NTEKDVVDSALYLEV

-1200 QIDRNAVTLN
+1200 QIDSNAVTLN
-1210 ISKSEYFDELVG
+1210 ISNSEYFDELVG

-1246 AERIDRD
+1246 AVRIDT
-1253 NTATT
+1253 NTITT
-1258 YTGQIKNYQNGHT
+1258 YKGQIQNYKNGQT

-1314 FRKGNS
+1314 FRKGDRT
-1320 VDVTISCNI
+1320 DVTISGNI

-1339 TPIGAVNLGSGA
+1339 TPIGAVNLGTGTA
-1351 TDTSLKFDYEGIET
+1351 DTSLTFDYEGIET
-1365 KEETN
+1365 TETQN

-1390 TSHNIAVQKTS
+1390 TSHNIAVKKTS

-1413 DPENSNAYN
+1413 NTENSNVYN
-1422 SGVLIFGSVAGD
+1422 SGVLILGSVEGD
-1434 PANTIVE
+1434 PANNIVE

-1458 KGDTA
+1458 KENPA

-1483 TTGEGYTSGDETVK
+1483 TTGEGYISGDGTAK
-1497 TTDYAATSLIGH
+1497 KTDYAATSLIGH

-1530 LAADTENAAFVY
+1530 LHADTGNTMSVH
-1542 NNGDVPVEYHTTHT
+1542 NNGNVSVEYHTTHT

-1581 TDTLAT
+1581 TDTLVT
-1587 YGVELTNTGSNGRNP
+1587 YGVELTNTGSTGRNP

-1612 SYITDEQDK
+1612 SYITDEQNK
-1621 MADETYVKERYADSN
+1621 SANEIYVKKRYADSN

-1645 NIAESRYELDI
+1645 NITESRYELDI

-1688 INDGSTKFQ
+1688 INEVSTKFQ

-1706 EQKQTANS
+1706 EQKQTAGS

-1719 GTGENSA
+1719 GATEDSM
-1726 AGTDVLYT
+1726 AGTDILYT
-1734 WENSAWKSDTADAET
+1734 WENGTWKRDAEDAET

-1773 AERFAGLGTLTNP
+1773 AESFAGLGTLTNP

-1793 DTQEEVTVS
+1793 NTQEVTVS
-1802 VSGTNSNKDS
+1802 VSGTNSNKES
-1812 FGGLIAYSCGSV
+1812 FGGLIAYSRGSV

-1837 TMQADSLPVISK
+1837 TMQADSLPGTAK
-1849 NPFFGGVVGYCMGG
+1849 KPFFGGVVGYCMGG

-1882 GAYEYMIAA
+1882 GAYKYMIAA
-1891 GGYVGLVGGATH
+1891 GGYAGLVGGATH

-1913 GGGVVFRNMDGTTN
+1913 GGGVVFRNMNGTTN

-1946 DVDANNKAGKSTSE
+1946 DVDANNKAGKSTSV
-1960 GGNYFY
+1960 GGDYFY

-1981 EAYTVDN
+1981 EACRVDN

-1994 IPTLTKDTNDL
+1994 IPTLRKETKETKDL
-2005 KVSENNGTLNATV
+2005 QVSENNGTLNVTV
-2018 TSAQGL
+2018 TSPQGL

-2034 AGAMDASGSY
+2034 AGAMDATGSY
-2044 TDVDDQV
+2044 TDVDNKV
-2051 VDAYQYGKPRTAS
+2051 VDAYQNGKPRTAS
-2064 YEGIGNEAGTDIAA
+2064 YEGIGNETKAEE

-2093 GSKDA
+2093 GSEDA

-2117 LAGKSSDVDTNNPVS
+2117 LAGKSSGADTNNPVS
-2132 LTLVADSIDMTAYGN
+2132 LTFAADSIDMTAYGN

-2155 YGDNKKVWN
+2155 YGENKNVWN
-2164 TDCRITKVYRR
+2164 TNCSITKVYRR
-2175 NLLVGSINAEK
+2175 NLLVGSINA
-2186 QDCTTITLNINQ
+2186 DTTGSTAIILKINQ
-2198 NDYKSEYYNGSWINQ
+2198 NDYKSEYDNGSWLNQ

-2224 NGCEVKNLQISGSV
+2224 NGCEVMNLEISGSV
-2238 RLGLFEVKNESKLES
+2238 QLGLFEVQKNESK
-2253 NLTYVTK
+2253 LTYVTK
-2260 REDEKQ
+2260 RADEKQ

-2277 NSQGKV
+2277 NSQGNV
-2283 TFSNFALKNTYIYG
+2283 TFSNFALKNISIYG

-2308 DGYNLNV
+2308 DGYNQSV
-2315 SRNVTFKNW
+2315 PRNVIFKNW
-2324 SFDTGNIVRWT
+2324 SFDTGNIIRWIN
-2335 DNTDCTGGLV
+2335 NTDCTGGLV

-2372 VMTAAKQ
+2372 VMTVATQ

-2385 GGIVGASDYGSVNL
+2385 GGIVGASDFGTVNL
-2399 KNITVQ
+2399 KNITAQ
-2405 TMAVTGENLRSLGGL
+2405 TMTVTGENLRSLGGL
-2420 IGEGRNDG
+2420 IGDGRNSG
-2428 QFNLENCILNNITVK
+2428 EFNLENCTLNNITVK
-2443 SNTNSENIGGVI
+2443 SNVNSENIGGVI
-2455 GYHDKITTI
+2455 GYHDKKTTI
-2464 QEVTITEKSLVYGQQ
+2464 QEVTITEKSFVYGRQF
-2479 YVGGF
+2479 VGGF

-2489 TIKNGTLTIKKCKE
+2489 TTTNGILTIKKCKE

-2512 NWVGGFIGYL
+2512 NWAGGFIGYL
-2522 SASRTAMFQECRE
+2522 SANRTAMFQECRE

-2551 VDGNIMA
+2551 VDGNITA

-2567 VITRAGSG
+2567 AITKAGSG
-2575 GRSAGLLTGNSAN
+2575 GRSAGLLTGNSAQN
-2588 LDRFSNN
+2588 DKYSNK
-2595 VLGYNILAKD
+2595 VLGYNIIAKD
-2605 CKAGYSNVSDFNKLA
+2605 CKAGYSNVSNFNQLA
-2620 VATIQPLDTT
+2620 TAPIQLLNTT
-2630 GLWLGN
+2630 GLWIGQ

-2652 DIFPQKDIGTQSG
+2652 EIFPQKDIGTQSG
-2665 IATIIYADKTADQTY
+2665 IARIIYADKTANQTY
-2680 RPTESTAKPSPP
+2680 RPTESTAKPSPS
-2692 EAPWVDV
+2692 ADPWVDV

-2719 MSTDGIPIAKNIL
+2719 MSTDGMPVAKSIL
-2732 QGISSTDA
+2732 QRFSSTDA
-2740 DRYWNLTESDDST
+2740 DRYWNLTESDNST

-2763 LGTSNEAYITTY
+2763 LDTSNEAYITTY
-2775 RTEEL
+2775 KTEES
-2780 ATTEVRKN
+2780 ATTEISED

-2811 AMTNVSTGT
+2811 AMTNVESGT
-2820 EAKGQ
+2820 KAKTQ
-2825 AINIKA
+2825 VKSITA
-2831 TTYKWDSTANNFAA
+2831 TTYKWDSKANNFAA
-2845 QATASLNVSTAKKIS
+2845 QTTGSLNVSTTKKIS

-2871 QFTLLDVTYMNPVD
+2871 QFTLLDVTYTNPTK
-2885 ETAEFHLYIPVLVKK
+2885 EEAEPFHLYIPVLVKK

-2916 CASDYPMDDET
+2916 CASDYPMDDDKT
-2927 DHYATAGFD
+2927 NHYATAGFD

-2942 IEYTYDQDTDW
+2942 IEYTYDQDTGW

-2970 LDFAYNSTGTLPEGT
+2970 LDLAYNSTGTLPKGT

-2998 TYTMRENENVHNFN
+2998 TYTMSGNEDVHNFN
-3012 LAQMQTPDGN
+3012 LSQMQTPDGK
-3022 SSFTPVDICDLL
+3022 SFTPVDICDLL
-3034 GLTVSGPVTDEAD
+3034 GLTVSDPMTDETD
-3047 GAAYYVKE
+3047 GAAYYVRE
-3055 TDKGNA
+3055 TDKKNA
-3061 TVRVGTEY
+3061 TVRVGTQY
-3069 YRKATEADTNEPKYS
+3069 FRKATEADTNEPKYR

-3091 EARSEGYYLTV
+3091 EARIEGYYLTV
-3102 QIPTTDGVNI
+3102 QIPATTGVAM

-3144 SSGYPV
+3144 SSGYPI
-3150 YQGVEQTLAVY
+3150 YQGVEQTLTVS

-3184 ITLESKLKLTEAGQD
+3184 ITLESKLKLTKAGKD
-3199 QFSKVGPEEVY
+3199 QFSKVGPAEVY
-3210 HQFDINLKKYL
+3210 HQFDISLKKYL
-3221 TTNNGEYNVIGTD
+3221 TDINGEYSVIGTE

-3243 GNGLNQTE
+3243 GQEWTKTL
-3251 SGRIQNIAGQD
+3251 SGRIQDAAGQEMV
-3262 TITIHYGGSELKKA
+3262 TIRYGGSDLKKA
-3276 LESAKSDATAV
+3276 LESAENDETAV
-3287 TVTAEITLT
+3287 KVTAVITLT
-3296 YATADYFPERNTSS
+3296 YATADYFPERNTSNS
-3310 SDDNSG
+3310 SDNSG

-3333 ITTTK
+3333 ITSIK
-3338 EIQENAERYYITNPS
+3338 RSQEGEKRYYITNRS
-3353 KASLTYS
+3353 QASLTYS

-3378 SDEENASDI
+3378 SDEENSSDM

-3400 AATLAKAKSI
+3400 AGTLKEAKSI
-3410 RYSLELFQKNQNGVY
+3410 HYSLELFQKNGDGVY
-3425 DESTSLFMKDYL
+3425 DETTSLIINDYFL
-3437 QNLYIQNHE
+3437 NLYIQNNE
-3446 VTASK
+3446 VTDSK
-3451 TESCQW
+3451 TKSCQW

-3501 LNSNGEELADTKTSD
+3501 LDSSGRELADTKTSD

-3528 MIAALQ
+3528 MIAVLQ
-3534 GAAANNVDSETKAG
+3534 DEAANNVDSETKAG

>member
-1 MSRRNSWIRRIIAAG
+1 MTRRNSWIKRIIAAG

-32 EVTEVYSDQE
+32 EVTEVYSEQE
-42 MSEDNSANSDVV
+42 MLEDNFVNSDVV

-65 TLESAELDSQSDE
+65 NL
-78 VEPAESDSQFD
+78 EPAES
-89 EVEPAETEAQSYE
+89 
-102 DESTETE
+102 
-109 LQPDDSVSA
+109 
-118 DTENHPESTE
+118 ENHPESTE
-128 DEEVQGQEIQLSLE
+128 DEEVQGQEIQSAPE
-142 LLAEGTDDDSRA
+142 LLSEETDDDSRA
-154 SGLSLTEA
+154 SGLSLTDA
-162 INLSEYLTLDNINKI
+162 IGLSNNLALDEKNSKI
-177 INVKDG
+177 INVTDG
-183 TGLILLSNVRPADY
+183 TGLILLSNVRPSDY
-197 CSGYTINLVTTGGWN
+197 CSGYTINLITTVGWN
-212 VTKSVKIEDKTYEFL
+212 VTKSVEIAGKTYEFL

-240 TLDKS
+240 TLDKNTS
-245 TAAAQ
+245 ASQ
-250 YSITTSRALFKSL
+250 YSITTSRALFNSL
-263 STDAT
+263 STDAA

-285 PLLAEKLKKGNT
+285 PLLAEKLKKGSSDNKLT
-297 EKELKCNVVLREPN
+297 CKIVLREPN
-311 ESVSDAKIGGL
+311 EGVSDAKIGGL
-322 IGTMEANTSADISF
+322 IGTMETDTNADISF
-336 ENTVNSDLTVKG
+336 ENTVNSALTVKG

-363 SLTATV
+363 LLTATF

-396 DGTLTIAGSSVA
+396 DGTLTIAGKSVA
-408 QVTSK
+408 QVNSAY
-413 SGNAGGL
+413 GNAGGL

-425 GGAIQTKGEENTN
+425 GGAIQIKEEENTN
-438 THFTFAD
+438 TSFIFAD

-460 IGEYKVVDSKTQ
+460 IGEYTVVGSETQ
-472 TGKSAAEYDLSGYQ
+472 TGKSAAEYDLSRYQ
-486 FPSDGKEITISGGK
+486 FPAEGKEITISGGK
-500 NVGGV
+500 NVGGI

-511 TSKNA
+511 TGKNV
-516 SVTLSK
+516 SVTFSK

-536 TSFGG
+536 TNFGG

-548 ANLASF
+548 ENLASS
-554 LAIKGEDNSFIHVAS
+554 LAIKGEGAPFIHVVS
-569 AGGSKAGTSYGGVIG
+569 AGGSKASSSYGGVIG
-584 EVSENSYVEIENVS
+584 EVSEKSYVEIENVS
-598 VSTADMNSSAYTRFG
+598 VSTADMNSSANTRFG
-613 GLAGTVNDGLLNVGS
+613 GLVGTVNDGLLNVGS
-628 VTLTTNGNDIAVNS
+628 VTLTTNGSDIAVNS

-666 SEQKITT
+666 SGQKITT

-694 NGNSLVA
+694 NGNSLAA
-701 DGKGWSLTRYSG
+701 DGTGWSLTRYSG
-713 TDRSGSDI
+713 ADRSGSDI

-731 NNLTEGTDGAFTFD
+731 ENLTEGTDGAFTFD
-745 TDKHT
+745 TAAHT
-750 VTVNNGTE
+750 VTVNNGTR
-758 AAISSTN
+758 AAISNTN

-774 DLSNTYKDKNSA
+774 DLSNTYKDGASA
-786 LRFNHTVDPSTRQSV
+786 LRFHTTVKPTADQNV
-801 ILTGDVDLTGTG
+801 VLTGDVDLTGTG
-813 VIGIGKDNTEKSV
+813 VIGIGKDNTEKGASP
-826 SAQTFTGTFDGDGHT
+826 QTFTGIFNGGSYT
-841 VKLDIGTTYGV
+841 VTLDIGTTYGA
-852 GISESENAAGQLYAK
+852 GISESDNAAGQLYAK

-874 HYSLALIPFAKDV
+874 HYSLALIPFAKNV
-887 TVQNLTIEGK
+887 TVKNLTIKGN
-897 VHCNIPK
+897 VHCKIPK
-904 TVNQEGNET
+904 TVNQEGNKT

-920 ASGVIGYASGDAIFE
+920 ASGVIGYASETTTFTNI
-935 KVTVNAAVSVTEETD
+935 TVNAAVSVTEE
-950 AKKLHAWQSG
+950 AEANKLHAWQSG
-960 FLGRFEGMQLT
+960 FLGRFEGTQLT
-971 YQNCTW
+971 YQNCIW

-992 RMGGLAAEVMGGAE
+992 RMGGLAAEVMGGAK
-1006 VTVKDCTLNGTITS
+1006 VTVKDCILSGTITS
-1020 NAPSNAR
+1020 NALSNAR

-1034 SRGEIQNGGNNV
+1034 SRGETQNGGNNV
-1046 FSPSLST
+1046 FSSSLST
-1053 VSISNLQVNGEKV
+1053 IEITNLQVNGEKV
-1066 SAENANVTSGG
+1066 CAENANVTSGG
-1077 LLGYQWQNTNVG
+1077 LLGYQWQNTNVV
-1089 FASADSTGSSTGVT
+1089 FASADSTGVT
-1103 ISGSGIDSP
+1103 ISGASLTSSK
-1112 NAKFGGLVYQATGY
+1112 AQFGGLVYQATGY
-1126 WNATAKGSI
+1126 WNASAKGSI
-1135 VFSAGTDNPATV
+1135 VFSAGTDHQATA
-1147 FKGKSEQNATSGLLV
+1147 FNGKSEEAAPSGLLV
-1162 GTGLIRKTVKEN
+1162 GTGLIRKTLKEN
-1174 NTEKEVVDSALYLEV
+1174 NTEKDVVDSALYLEV

-1200 QIDRNAVTLN
+1200 QIDSNAVTLN
-1210 ISKSEYFDELVG
+1210 ISNSEYFDELVG

-1233 AVVSLAVRDSNGN
+1233 AVVSLAVRDSNGD
-1246 AERIDRD
+1246 AVRIDT
-1253 NTATT
+1253 NTITT
-1258 YTGQIKNYQNGHT
+1258 YKGQIQNYKNGQT

-1314 FRKGNS
+1314 FRRGDRT
-1320 VDVTISCNI
+1320 DVTISGNI

-1339 TPIGAVNLGSGA
+1339 TPIGAVNLGTGTA
-1351 TDTSLKFDYEGIET
+1351 DTSLTFDYEGIET
-1365 KEETN
+1365 TETQN
-1370 KQPSDSDHQHYLMHY
+1370 KQPSDSDHQHYLMYY

-1390 TSHNIAVQKTS
+1390 TSHNIAVKKTS
-1401 FSGTVGKESSAD
+1401 FSGTVGKESSTD
-1413 DPENSNAYN
+1413 NTENSNVYN
-1422 SGVLIFGSVAGD
+1422 SGVLIFGSVEGD
-1434 PANTIVE
+1434 PANNIVE

-1458 KGDTA
+1458 KENPA

-1483 TTGEGYTSGDETVK
+1483 TTGEGYISGDGTSGK
-1497 TTDYAATSLIGH
+1497 TDYAATSLIGH

-1530 LAADTENAAFVY
+1530 LHADTGNTMSVY
-1542 NNGDVPVEYHTTHT
+1542 NNGSVLVEYHTTHT

-1581 TDTLAT
+1581 TDTLVT
-1587 YGVELTNTGSNGRNP
+1587 YGVELTNTGSTGRNP

-1612 SYITDEQDK
+1612 SYITDEQNK
-1621 MADETYVKERYADSN
+1621 SANEAYVKERYADSN

-1645 NIAESRYELDI
+1645 NITESRYELDI

-1675 IENAYQL
+1675 IEDAYQL

-1688 INDGSTKFQ
+1688 INGGSTKFQ

-1706 EQKQTANS
+1706 EQKQTADS
-1714 YHTQG
+1714 YHTQD
-1719 GTGENSA
+1719 SA
-1726 AGTDVLYT
+1726 TEDSMAGTDILYT
-1734 WENSAWKSDTADAET
+1734 WENGTWKRDAEDAKT

-1773 AERFAGLGTLTNP
+1773 AETFAGLGTLTNP

-1793 DTQEEVTVS
+1793 NTQEVTVS

-1812 FGGLIAYSCGSV
+1812 FGGLIAYSRGSV

-1837 TMQADSLPVISK
+1837 TMQANSLPGTDR

-1891 GGYVGLVGGATH
+1891 GGYAGLVGGATH

-1946 DVDANNKAGKSTSE
+1946 DVDANNKAGKSTSV
-1960 GGNYFY
+1960 GGDYFY

-1981 EAYTVDN
+1981 EACTVEN

-1994 IPTLTKDTNDL
+1994 IPTLIKGTNDL
-2005 KVSENNGTLNATV
+2005 QISEENGTLNATV
-2018 TSAQGL
+2018 TSSQGL

-2034 AGAMDASGSY
+2034 AGAMDATGSY
-2044 TDVDDQV
+2044 TDVKNEV
-2051 VDAYQYGKPRTAS
+2051 VDAYQNGKPRTAS
-2064 YEGIGNEAGTDIAA
+2064 YEGIGNETKAEE

-2093 GSKDA
+2093 GSEDA

-2117 LAGKSSDVDTNNPVS
+2117 LAGKSSGEATNNPVS
-2132 LTLVADSIDMTAYGN
+2132 LTFAADSIDMTAYGN

-2175 NLLVGSINAEK
+2175 NLLVSRINAEK

-2224 NGCEVKNLQISGSV
+2224 NQCVVNNLQIFGSV
-2238 RLGLFEVKNESKLES
+2238 QLGLFDDKYQ
-2253 NLTYVTK
+2253 LTYVTE
-2260 REDEKQ
+2260 RIDDHY

-2277 NSQGKV
+2277 NSSGKLIF
-2283 TFSNFALKNTYIYG
+2283 TNFHLKNLDVYG
-2297 GTMTGGAIGYI
+2297 GIMTGGAIGYT
-2308 DGYNLNV
+2308 DGYGTKDGQKSYIQFASWSMDAVNLAKWVNNNG
-2315 SRNVTFKNW
+2315 S
-2324 SFDTGNIVRWT
+2324 
-2335 DNTDCTGGLV
+2335 TGGLV
-2345 GWYNGYGTLEIV
+2345 GWNVCYDTLEITGSTEDKSTV
-2357 GNETKQNTINIKNIS
+2357 KDLSVITIANAMKY
-2372 VMTAAKQ
+2372 AAV
-2379 KNQASS
+2379 
-2385 GGIVGASDYGSVNL
+2385 GGIVGACDFGTVKISNVDAE
-2399 KNITVQ
+2399 NITVS
-2405 TMAVTGENLRSLGGL
+2405 GEMVRDAGGV
-2420 IGEGRNDG
+2420 IAAGRNNG
-2428 QFNLENCILNNITVK
+2428 ELEVKNCTLNGIQVTASKADNQET
-2443 SNTNSENIGGVI
+2443 NIGGIV
-2455 GYHDKITTI
+2455 GYHDKSLTVTDVELKNSSVSGQRYGGGFTGFTKAAI
-2464 QEVTITEKSLVYGQQ
+2464 TITNCTEDTVNIKAGGNWN
-2479 YVGGF
+2479 GGF
-2484 VGNSS
+2484 
-2489 TIKNGTLTIKKCKE
+2489 T
-2503 TDTNIQAEW
+2503 
-2512 NWVGGFIGYL
+2512 GYL
-2522 SASRTAMFQECRE
+2522 AGNKTAIFQNCRE
-2535 SNVNILGRYVG
+2535 KNVNVLGRYAG
-2546 GLIGA
+2546 GLAGA
-2551 VDGNIMA
+2551 INGSVTA
-2558 SNIEFNTVK
+2558 SNMTFERVM
-2567 VITRAGSG
+2567 VITNGNAS
-2575 GRSAGLLTGNSAN
+2575 SYYAGLLVGNTAN
-2588 LDRFSNN
+2588 GDNYN
-2595 VLGYNILAKD
+2595 QNKVLGYNIIAKD
-2605 CKAGYSNVSDFNKLA
+2605 CKAGYSTERDFGKLA
-2620 VATIQPLDTT
+2620 AATIQSLNTT
-2630 GLWLGN
+2630 GLWIGQ
-2636 NGKTTTTNLT
+2636 NGPKTTTKLT

-2665 IATIIYADKTADQTY
+2665 IAEIIYADKTADQTY
-2680 RPTESTAKPSPP
+2680 RPTESTAKPSPS
-2692 EAPWVDV
+2692 ADPWVDV

-2719 MSTDGIPIAKNIL
+2719 MSTDGMPVAKSIL
-2732 QGISSTDA
+2732 QRFSSTDA
-2740 DRYWNLTESDDST
+2740 DRYWNLTESDNST

-2763 LGTSNEAYITTY
+2763 LDTSNEAYITTY
-2775 RTEEL
+2775 RTEEA
-2780 ATTEVRKN
+2780 ATTEVSTE

-2811 AMTNVSTGT
+2811 AMTNVESGT
-2820 EAKGQ
+2820 KAKTQ
-2825 AINIKA
+2825 AKSITA
-2831 TTYKWDSTANNFAA
+2831 TTYKWDSKANNFAA
-2845 QATASLNVSTAKKIS
+2845 QTTGSLNVSTTKKIS

-2871 QFTLLDVTYMNPVD
+2871 QFTLLDVTYTNPTNK
-2885 ETAEFHLYIPVLVKK
+2885 EAEPFHLYIPVLVKK

-2916 CASDYPMDDET
+2916 CASDYPMDDNKT
-2927 DHYATAGFD
+2927 NHYATAGFD

-2970 LDFAYNSTGTLPEGT
+2970 LDLAYNSTGTLPKGT

-2998 TYTMRENENVHNFN
+2998 TYTMSGNEDVHNFN
-3012 LAQMQTPDGN
+3012 LSQMQTPDGR
-3022 SSFTPVDICDLL
+3022 SFTPADICDLL
-3034 GLTVSGPVTDEAD
+3034 GLTVSDPMTDETD
-3047 GAAYYVKE
+3047 GAAYYVRE
-3055 TDKGNA
+3055 TDKKNA
-3061 TVRVGTEY
+3061 TVRVGTQY
-3069 YRKATEADTNEPKYS
+3069 FRKATEADTNEPKYR
-3084 ITAAENR
+3084 ITAAGNR
-3091 EARSEGYYLTV
+3091 EARIEGYYLTV
-3102 QIPTTDGVNI
+3102 QIPATGGVTM

-3134 TKTVNGVSTS
+3134 TKTVNGISTS
-3144 SSGYPV
+3144 SSGYPI
-3150 YQGVEQTLAVY
+3150 YQGVEQTLTVS

-3184 ITLESKLKLTEAGQD
+3184 ITLESKLKLTEAGKD
-3199 QFSKVGPEEVY
+3199 QFSKVGPAEVY
-3210 HQFDINLKKYL
+3210 HQFDISLKKYL
-3221 TTNNGEYNVIGTD
+3221 ADINGDYSVIGTE

-3243 GNGLNQTE
+3243 GQEWTKTL
-3251 SGRIQNIAGQD
+3251 SGRIQDAAGQEMV
-3262 TITIHYGGSELKKA
+3262 TIRYGGSDLKKA
-3276 LESAKSDATAV
+3276 LESAENDETAV
-3287 TVTAEITLT
+3287 KVTAVITLT
-3296 YATADYFPERNTSS
+3296 YATADYFPERNTSNS
-3310 SDDNSG
+3310 SDNSG

-3333 ITTTK
+3333 ITSIK
-3338 EIQENAERYYITNPS
+3338 RSQEGEKRYYITNRS
-3353 KASLTYS
+3353 QASLTYS

-3378 SDEENASDI
+3378 SDEENSSDM

-3400 AATLAKAKSI
+3400 AATLTNAKRI
-3410 RYSLELFQKNQNGVY
+3410 RYSLELFRKNDNGVY
-3425 DESTSLFMKDYL
+3425 DETASLIINDYL
-3437 QNLYIQNHE
+3437 LNLYIQNND
-3446 VTASK
+3446 VTDSK

-3501 LNSNGEELADTKTSD
+3501 LDSSGRELADTKTSD

-3528 MIAALQ
+3528 MIAVLQ
-3534 GAAANNVDSETKAG
+3534 DEAGNNVDSETKAR

>member
-1 MSRRNSWIRRIIAAG
+1 MCKNNWMKRIIAVSVAAG
-16 MTVSL
+16 MLLNTTLPSL
-21 VLSTMTPAWAE
+21 AE
-32 EVTEVYSDQE
+32 SGTEGGYESQNAAD
-42 MSEDNSANSDVV
+42 DNSTVNDSLTDAGQLSDETDNTNNTEAKTETT
-54 SEDQEAEITSG
+54 EDQTD
-65 TLESAELDSQSDE
+65 SAESI
-78 VEPAESDSQFD
+78 
-89 EVEPAETEAQSYE
+89 ETETQTADTIDGQTE
-102 DESTETE
+102 DTESTETE
-109 LQPDDSVSA
+109 NQ
-118 DTENHPESTE
+118 TEITE
-128 DEEVQGQEIQLSLE
+128 EETEKQEIQLSLE
-142 LLAEGTDDDSRA
+142 LLAEGTDDDSQA

-162 INLSEYLTLDNINKI
+162 IKLSEYLALDKNNGTI
-177 INVKDG
+177 INVTDG
-183 TGLILLSNVRPADY
+183 TGLILLSNVSPADY
-197 CSGYTINLVTTGGWN
+197 CSGYTINLITTTGWN
-212 VTKSVKIEDKTYEFL
+212 VTKSVVIKDKTYEFL

-245 TAAAQ
+245 TSASQ
-250 YSITTSRALFKSL
+250 YSITTSRALFNSL
-263 STDAT
+263 STDAA

-285 PLLAEKLKKGNT
+285 PLLAEKLKKGSSDNKLT
-297 EKELKCNVVLREPN
+297 CKSVLREPN
-311 ESVSDAKIGGL
+311 EGVSDAKIGGL
-322 IGTMEANTSADISF
+322 IGTMETDTNADISF
-336 ENTVNSDLTVKG
+336 ENTVNSALTVKG

-363 SLTATV
+363 SLTATF

-396 DGTLTIAGSSVA
+396 DGTLTIAGKSVA
-408 QVTSK
+408 QVNSAY
-413 SGNAGGL
+413 GNAGGL

-425 GGAIQTKGEENTN
+425 GGAIQIKEDENTK
-438 THFTFAD
+438 TSFVFAD

-460 IGEYKVVDSKTQ
+460 IGEYTVVGSETQ
-472 TGKSAAEYDLSGYQ
+472 TGKSSAEYDLSRYQ
-486 FPSDGKEITISGGK
+486 FPAEGKEITISGGK

-522 NPTNGINVKVSEAV
+522 NPTNGINVKVSGAV
-536 TSFGG
+536 TNFGG

-548 ANLASF
+548 ENLAGS
-554 LAIKGEDNSFIHVAS
+554 LAIKGEGDPFIHVVS
-569 AGGSKAGTSYGGVIG
+569 AGGSKAGSSYGGVIG
-584 EVSENSYVEIENVS
+584 EVSEKSYVEIENVS
-598 VSTADMNSSAYTRFG
+598 VSTADMNSSANTRFG
-613 GLAGTVNDGLLNVGS
+613 GLVGTVNDGLLNVGN
-628 VTLTTNGNDIAVNS
+628 VTLTTNGSDIAVNS

-666 SEQKITT
+666 SGQKITT

-694 NGNSLVA
+694 IGNSLAA
-701 DGKGWSLTRYSG
+701 DGTGWSLTRYSG

-721 GNWGAVVRLG
+721 GNWGGVVRLG
-731 NNLTEGTDGAFTFD
+731 ENLTEGTDGAFTFD
-745 TDKHT
+745 TAAHT
-750 VTVNNGTE
+750 VTVNNGTG
-758 AAISSTN
+758 AAKSNTN

-786 LRFNHTVDPSTRQSV
+786 LRFNNTVDPSASQSV
-801 ILTGDVDLTGTG
+801 ILTGNVDLTGTG
-813 VIGIGKDNTEKSV
+813 VIGIGKDNTEKGA
-826 SAQTFTGTFDGDGHT
+826 SAQTFTGTFDGGSYT
-841 VKLDIGTTYGV
+841 VTLDIGTTYGA
-852 GISESENAAGQLYAK
+852 GISESDNAAGQLYAK

-874 HYSLALIPFAKDV
+874 HYSLALIPFAKNV
-887 TVQNLTIEGK
+887 TVQNLTIKGN
-897 VHCNIPK
+897 VHCKIPK

-920 ASGVIGYASGDAIFE
+920 ASGVIGYASETTTFNNI
-935 KVTVNAAVSVTEETD
+935 TVNAAVSVTEETE
-950 AKKLHAWQSG
+950 ANKLHAWQSG
-960 FLGRFEGMQLT
+960 FLGRFEGTQLT

-977 GTDASLTDERSTDNA
+977 ETNASLTDERSTDNA
-992 RMGGLAAEVMGGAE
+992 RMGGLAAEVMGGA
-1006 VTVKDCTLNGTITS
+1006 VTVKDCILSGTITS

-1034 SRGEIQNGGNNV
+1034 SRGETQNGGN
-1046 FSPSLST
+1046 LST
-1053 VSISNLQVNGEKV
+1053 ISISNLKVNGEKV

-1077 LLGYQWQNTNVG
+1077 LLGYQWQNTNVV
-1089 FASADSTGSSTGVT
+1089 FASADSTGVT
-1103 ISGSGIDSP
+1103 ISGASLTSSK
-1112 NAKFGGLVYQATGY
+1112 AQFGGLVYQATGY
-1126 WNATAKGSI
+1126 WNASAKGSI
-1135 VFSAGTDNPATV
+1135 VFSAGTDHQATA
-1147 FKGKSEQNATSGLLV
+1147 FNGKSEEAAPSGLLV

-1200 QIDRNAVTLN
+1200 QIDSNAVTLN
-1210 ISKSEYFDELVG
+1210 ISNSEYFDELVG

-1233 AVVSLAVRDSNGN
+1233 AVVSLAVRDSHGD
-1246 AERIDRD
+1246 AVRIDT
-1253 NTATT
+1253 NTITT
-1258 YTGQIKNYQNGHT
+1258 YKGQIQNYKNGQT

-1314 FRKGNS
+1314 FRKGDNAY
-1320 VDVTISCNI
+1320 VTISGNI
-1329 NLTGYSYYPV
+1329 DLTGYSYYPV
-1339 TPIGAVNLGSGA
+1339 TPIGAVNLGTGTA
-1351 TDTSLKFDYEGIET
+1351 DTSLTFDYERLET
-1365 KEETN
+1365 TETQN

-1385 GLFYN
+1385 GLFYHA
-1390 TSHNIAVQKTS
+1390 SHNIAVKKTS

-1413 DPENSNAYN
+1413 NTENSNVYN
-1422 SGVLIFGSVAGD
+1422 SGVLIFGSVEGD
-1434 PANTIVE
+1434 PANNIVE

-1452 RVTGVQ
+1452 RVTGVS
-1458 KGDTA
+1458 KEDTA

-1483 TTGEGYTSGDETVK
+1483 TTGEGYISGDGTAK
-1497 TTDYAATSLIGH
+1497 KTDYAATSLIGH

-1530 LAADTENAAFVY
+1530 LHADTGNTMSVY
-1542 NNGDVPVEYHTTHT
+1542 NNGNVSVEYHTTHT

-1581 TDTLAT
+1581 TDTLVT
-1587 YGVELTNTGSNGRNP
+1587 YGVELTNTGSTGRNP

-1612 SYITDEQDK
+1612 SYITDEQNK
-1621 MADETYVKERYADSN
+1621 SANKTYVKERYADSN

-1645 NIAESRYELDI
+1645 NITESRYELDI

-1675 IENAYQL
+1675 IEDAYQL

-1688 INDGSTKFQ
+1688 INGGSTKFQ

-1706 EQKQTANS
+1706 EQKQTADS
-1714 YHTQG
+1714 YHTQD
-1719 GTGENSA
+1719 SA
-1726 AGTDVLYT
+1726 TEDSMAGTDILYT
-1734 WENSAWKSDTADAET
+1734 WENGTWKRDAEDAKT

-1773 AERFAGLGTLTNP
+1773 AETFAGLGTLTNP

-1793 DTQEEVTVS
+1793 NTQEVTVS

-1812 FGGLIAYSCGSV
+1812 FGGLIAYSRGSV

-1837 TMQADSLPVISK
+1837 TMQANSLPGTDR

-1891 GGYVGLVGGATH
+1891 GGYAGLVGGATH

-1913 GGGVVFRNMDGTTN
+1913 GGGVVFRNMNGTTN
-1927 SFSTTC
+1927 SFSATC

-1946 DVDANNKAGKSTSE
+1946 DVDANKKAGKSTSA
-1960 GGNYFY
+1960 GGDFFY

-1981 EAYTVDN
+1981 EACTVDN

-1994 IPTLTKDTNDL
+1994 IPTLIKGTNDL
-2005 KVSENNGTLNATV
+2005 QISKENGTLNATV

-2034 AGAMDASGSY
+2034 AGAMDATGSY
-2044 TDVDDQV
+2044 TDVENEV
-2051 VDAYQYGKPRTAS
+2051 VDAYQNGKPRTAS
-2064 YEGIGNEAGTDIAA
+2064 YEGIGNETKAEE

-2093 GSKDA
+2093 ESEDA

-2117 LAGKSSDVDTNNPVS
+2117 LAGKSSGADTNNPVS
-2132 LTLVADSIDMTAYGN
+2132 LTFAADSIDMTAYGN

-2164 TDCRITKVYRR
+2164 ADCRIPKVYRR
-2175 NLLVGSINAEK
+2175 NLLVGSINA
-2186 QDCTTITLNINQ
+2186 DTTGSTAIILKINQ
-2198 NDYKSEYYNGSWINQ
+2198 NDYKSEYDNGSWLNQ

-2224 NGCEVKNLQISGSV
+2224 NGCKVMNLEISGSV
-2238 RLGLFEVKNESKLES
+2238 QLGLFEVQKNESK
-2253 NLTYVTK
+2253 LTYVTK
-2260 REDEKQ
+2260 RVDEKQ

-2277 NSQGKV
+2277 NSQGQV
-2283 TFSNFALKNTYIYG
+2283 TFSNFALKNISIYG

-2308 DGYNLNV
+2308 DGYNWNV
-2315 SRNVTFKNW
+2315 PRNVTFKNW
-2324 SFDTGNIVRWT
+2324 SFDTGNIIRWI

-2357 GNETKQNTINIKNIS
+2357 GNETKQNTINIENIS
-2372 VMTAAKQ
+2372 VMTI
-2379 KNQASS
+2379 ASQFKEAS
-2385 GGIVGASDYGSVNL
+2385 LGGIVGACDFGNVKISCVD
-2399 KNITVQ
+2399 
-2405 TMAVTGENLRSLGGL
+2405 A
-2420 IGEGRNDG
+2420 
-2428 QFNLENCILNNITVK
+2428 NNITI
-2443 SNTNSENIGGVI
+2443 SGENVRDAGGVI
-2455 GYHDKITTI
+2455 AAGRNKGDLEVKNCTLNGI
-2464 QEVTITEKSLVYGQQ
+2464 QVTASR
-2479 YVGGF
+2479 
-2484 VGNSS
+2484 
-2489 TIKNGTLTIKKCKE
+2489 
-2503 TDTNIQAEW
+2503 AEW
-2512 NWVGGFIGYL
+2512 NESYIGGIVGYHNKSLTVTDVELKNSSVSGQRYGGGFTGYTSEAITITNCTEDTVNIKAGGNWNGGFTGYL
-2522 SASRTAMFQECRE
+2522 AANKKATFQNCRE
-2535 SNVNILGRYVG
+2535 KNVNVLGRYAG
-2546 GLIGA
+2546 GLAGA
-2551 VDGNIMA
+2551 INGSVTA
-2558 SNIEFNTVK
+2558 SNMTFERVM
-2567 VITRAGSG
+2567 VITNRKDSPYY
-2575 GRSAGLLTGNSAN
+2575 AGLLVGNTAN
-2588 LDRFSNN
+2588 GNN
-2595 VLGYNILAKD
+2595 YNNNNEVLGYNIIAKD

-2620 VATIQPLDTT
+2620 TAPIQSLDTT

-2636 NGKTTTTNLT
+2636 NGKTTKTNLT

-2652 DIFPQKDIGTQSG
+2652 DIFPQRDIGTQSG

-2680 RPTESTAKPSPP
+2680 RPTEPTAKPSPS
-2692 EAPWVDV
+2692 ADPWVDV

-2719 MSTDGIPIAKNIL
+2719 MSTDGPVAKSIL

-2740 DRYWNLTESDDST
+2740 DRYWNLTESDAST

-2763 LGTSNEAYITTY
+2763 LDTSNEAYITTY
-2775 RTEEL
+2775 KTEES
-2780 ATTEVRKN
+2780 ATTEVSTE

-2811 AMTNVSTGT
+2811 AMTNVESGT
-2820 EAKGQ
+2820 KAKTQ
-2825 AINIKA
+2825 VKSITA
-2831 TTYKWDSTANNFAA
+2831 TTYKWDSKANNFAA
-2845 QATASLNVSTAKKIS
+2845 QTTGSLNVSTTKKIS

-2871 QFTLLDVTYMNPVD
+2871 QFTLLDVTYANPTNQ
-2885 ETAEFHLYIPVLVKK
+2885 EAEPFHLYIPVLVKK

-2916 CASDYPMDDET
+2916 CASDYPMDDNKT
-2927 DHYATAGFD
+2927 NHYATAGFD

-2970 LDFAYNSTGTLPEGT
+2970 LDLAYGSKAVAGQILLPAGT

-2998 TYTMRENENVHNFN
+2998 TYTMNGNEDVNNFN
-3012 LAQMQTPDGN
+3012 LSQMQTPEGK
-3022 SSFTPVDICDLL
+3022 SFIPVDICNLL
-3034 GLTVSGPVTDEAD
+3034 GLTVSGPVTDVSE
-3047 GAAYYVKE
+3047 GATYYVKE
-3055 TDKGNA
+3055 TATGNA

-3069 YRKATEADTNEPKYS
+3069 YRKATEDDVNAQKYS
-3084 ITAAENR
+3084 IKVPDSK
-3091 EARSEGYYLTV
+3091 ARIEGYYLTV
-3102 QIPTTDGVNI
+3102 QIPTTDGITI

-3121 LSRKEGTLPASVK
+3121 LSRKEDTLPASIK
-3134 TKTVNGVSTS
+3134 TKTDANGTSTS
-3144 SSGYPV
+3144 SSTYLV
-3150 YQGVEQTLAVY
+3150 YKGIDQTLTVS

-3176 MENGDSVK
+3176 MENGDSIK
-3184 ITLESKLKLTEAGQD
+3184 ITLEGSLKLTDAGKD
-3199 QFSKVGPEEVY
+3199 QFRKVGPAEVY

-3221 TTNNGEYNVIGTD
+3221 AGNSEEYTVIGTE

-3243 GNGLNQTE
+3243 GNGFSKTI
-3251 SGRIQNIAGQD
+3251 SGRLQNVASQE
-3262 TITIHYGGSELKKA
+3262 TLTLHYGGSDLKKA
-3276 LESAKSDATAV
+3276 LEVADADSDETAV
-3287 TVTAEITLT
+3287 IVTAEITLT
-3296 YATADYFPERNTSS
+3296 YATADNFPQRKISNNN
-3310 SDDNSG
+3310 DNSG
-3316 ISAIAASRI
+3316 ISVVGTSRI

-3333 ITTTK
+3333 ITRNKETK
-3338 EIQENAERYYITNPS
+3338 EHKNRYYVANQS
-3353 KASLTYS
+3353 KATLNYS
-3360 AVDRTG
+3360 ATDGSG

-3378 SDEENASDI
+3378 WDTSVNRSDI
-3387 IYTRGDYDYSNVD
+3387 IYTRADYDYSGVD
-3400 AATLAKAKSI
+3400 TEVLTNAKSI
-3410 RYSLELFQKNQNGVY
+3410 KYTMELFQKNENGTY
-3425 DESTSLFMKDYL
+3425 DETNPLVIEIYL
-3437 QNLYIQNHE
+3437 EDI
-3446 VTASK
+3446 SK
-3451 TESCQW
+3451 TNGGKAVSSGEKSKQW
-3457 TEEFTANETKHVF
+3457 TEEFSPNDTKHEF
-3470 TNISFVPLT
+3470 AQIRFAPLT
-3479 GDAFEKAGYTYAN
+3479 GTEFEKKEYIYSN

-3501 LNSNGEELADTKTSD
+3501 LNESGTEIDGTKASD
-3516 YIIYTNARIYQE
+3516 YIIYTNARICQE
-3528 MIAALQ
+3528 ILVM
-3534 GAAANNVDSETKAG
+3534 GNDGSKTETR

>member
-1 MSRRNSWIRRIIAAG
+1 MTRRNSWIKRIIAAG

-32 EVTEVYSDQE
+32 EVTEVYSEQE
-42 MSEDNSANSDVV
+42 MLEDNFVNSDVV

-65 TLESAELDSQSDE
+65 NL
-78 VEPAESDSQFD
+78 EPAES
-89 EVEPAETEAQSYE
+89 
-102 DESTETE
+102 
-109 LQPDDSVSA
+109 
-118 DTENHPESTE
+118 ENHPESTE
-128 DEEVQGQEIQLSLE
+128 DEEVQGQEIQSAPE
-142 LLAEGTDDDSRA
+142 LLSEETDDDSRA

-162 INLSEYLTLDNINKI
+162 INLSNNLALDEKNSKI
-177 INVKDG
+177 INVTDG
-183 TGLILLSNVRPADY
+183 TGLILLSNVRPSDY
-197 CSGYTINLVTTGGWN
+197 CSGYTINLITTVGWN
-212 VTKSVKIEDKTYEFL
+212 VTKSVEIEGKTYEFL

-240 TLDKS
+240 TLDKNTS
-245 TAAAQ
+245 ASQ
-250 YSITTSRALFKSL
+250 YSITTSRALFNSL
-263 STDAT
+263 STDAA

-285 PLLAEKLKKGNT
+285 PLLAEKLKKGSSDNKLT
-297 EKELKCNVVLREPN
+297 CNIVLREPN
-311 ESVSDAKIGGL
+311 EGVSDAKIGGL
-322 IGTMEANTSADISF
+322 IGTMETDTNADISF
-336 ENTVNSDLTVKG
+336 ENTVNSALTVKG

-363 SLTATV
+363 LLTATF

-380 AAANGADAGG
+380 ATANGADAGG

-396 DGTLTIAGSSVA
+396 DGTLTIAGKSVA
-408 QVTSK
+408 QVNSAY
-413 SGNAGGL
+413 GNAGGL

-425 GGAIQTKGEENTN
+425 GGAIQIKEEENTN
-438 THFTFAD
+438 TFFIFAD

-460 IGEYKVVDSKTQ
+460 IGEYTVVGSETQ
-472 TGKSAAEYDLSGYQ
+472 TGKSAAEYDLSRYQ
-486 FPSDGKEITISGGK
+486 FPAEGKEITISGGK
-500 NVGGV
+500 NVGGI

-511 TSKNA
+511 TGKNV
-516 SVTLSK
+516 SVTFSK

-536 TSFGG
+536 TNFGG

-548 ANLASF
+548 ENLAGS
-554 LAIKGEDNSFIHVAS
+554 LAIKGEDNSPIHIAS
-569 AGGSKAGTSYGGVIG
+569 AGGSKAGSSYGGVIG
-584 EVSENSYVEIENVS
+584 KVSKNSYVEIENVS
-598 VSTADMNSSAYTRFG
+598 VSTADMNSSANTRFG
-613 GLAGTVNDGLLNVGS
+613 GLVGTVNDGLMNVGN
-628 VTLTTNGNDIAVNS
+628 VTLTTNGSDIAVNS

-666 SEQKITT
+666 SGQKITT

-694 NGNSLVA
+694 NGNSLAA
-701 DGKGWSLTRYSG
+701 DGTGWSLTRYSG
-713 TDRSGSDI
+713 ADRSGSDI

-731 NNLTEGTDGAFTFD
+731 ENLTEGTDGAFTFD
-745 TDKHT
+745 TAAHT
-750 VTVNNGTE
+750 VTVNNGTR
-758 AAISSTN
+758 AAISNTN

-774 DLSNTYKDKNSA
+774 DLSNTYKDGASA
-786 LRFNHTVDPSTRQSV
+786 LRFHTTVKPTADQNV
-801 ILTGDVDLTGTG
+801 VLTGDVDLTGTG
-813 VIGIGKDNTEKSV
+813 VIGIGKDNTEKGA
-826 SAQTFTGTFDGDGHT
+826 SAQTFTGTFNGGSCT
-841 VKLDIGTTYGV
+841 VTLDIGTTYGA
-852 GISESENAAGQLYAK
+852 GISESDNAAGQLYAK

-874 HYSLALIPFAKDV
+874 HYSLALIPFAKNV
-887 TVQNLTIEGK
+887 TVQNLTIKGN
-897 VHCNIPK
+897 VHCKIPK
-904 TVNQEGNET
+904 TVNQEGNKT

-920 ASGVIGYASGDAIFE
+920 ASGVIGYASETTTFTNI
-935 KVTVNAAVSVTEETD
+935 TVNAAVSVTEETE
-950 AKKLHAWQSG
+950 ANKLHAWQSG
-960 FLGRFEGMQLT
+960 FLGRFEGTQLT

-977 GTDASLTDERSTDNA
+977 KTNASLTDERSTDNA

-1006 VTVKDCTLNGTITS
+1006 VTVKDCILSGTITS
-1020 NAPSNAR
+1020 NATSNAR

-1034 SRGEIQNGGNNV
+1034 SRGETQNGGNNV
-1046 FSPSLST
+1046 FSSSLST
-1053 VSISNLQVNGEKV
+1053 IEITNLHVNGEKV
-1066 SAENANVTSGG
+1066 CAENANVTSGG
-1077 LLGYQWQNTNVG
+1077 LLGYQWQNTNVV

-1103 ISGSGIDSP
+1103 ISGASLTSSK
-1112 NAKFGGLVYQATGY
+1112 AQFGGLVYQATGY
-1126 WNATAKGSI
+1126 WNASAKGSI
-1135 VFSAGTDNPATV
+1135 VFSADTDNQATA
-1147 FKGKSEQNATSGLLV
+1147 FNGKSEEAAPSGLLV

-1200 QIDRNAVTLN
+1200 QIDSNAVTLN
-1210 ISKSEYFDELVG
+1210 ISNSEYFDELVG

-1233 AVVSLAVRDSNGN
+1233 AVVSLAVRDSNGD
-1246 AERIDRD
+1246 AVRIDT
-1253 NTATT
+1253 NTITT
-1258 YTGQIKNYQNGHT
+1258 YKGQIQNYKNGQT

-1314 FRKGNS
+1314 FRKGDRT
-1320 VDVTISCNI
+1320 DVTISGNI

-1339 TPIGAVNLGSGA
+1339 TPIGAVNLGTGTA
-1351 TDTSLKFDYEGIET
+1351 DTSLTFDYEGIET
-1365 KEETN
+1365 TETQN
-1370 KQPSDSDHQHYLMHY
+1370 KQPSDSDHQHYLMYY

-1390 TSHNIAVQKTS
+1390 TSHNIAVKKTS

-1413 DPENSNAYN
+1413 NTENSNVYN
-1422 SGVLIFGSVAGD
+1422 SGVLIFGSVEGD
-1434 PANTIVE
+1434 PANNIVE

-1458 KGDTA
+1458 KENPA

-1483 TTGEGYTSGDETVK
+1483 TTGEGYISGNGTAK
-1497 TTDYAATSLIGH
+1497 KTDYAATSLIGH

-1530 LAADTENAAFVY
+1530 LHADTGNTMSVY
-1542 NNGDVPVEYHTTHT
+1542 NNGSVLVEYHTTHT

-1581 TDTLAT
+1581 TDTLVT
-1587 YGVELTNTGSNGRNP
+1587 YGVELTNTGSTGRNP

-1612 SYITDEQDK
+1612 SYITDEQNK
-1621 MADETYVKERYADSN
+1621 SANETYVKERYADSN

-1645 NIAESRYELDI
+1645 NITESRYELDI

-1675 IENAYQL
+1675 IEDAYQL

-1688 INDGSTKFQ
+1688 INGGSTKFQ

-1706 EQKQTANS
+1706 EQKQTADS
-1714 YHTQG
+1714 YHTQD
-1719 GTGENSA
+1719 SA
-1726 AGTDVLYT
+1726 TEDSMAGTDILYT
-1734 WENSAWKSDTADAET
+1734 WENGTWKRDAEDAKT

-1773 AERFAGLGTLTNP
+1773 AESFAGLGTLTNP

-1793 DTQEEVTVS
+1793 NTQEVTVS

-1812 FGGLIAYSCGSV
+1812 FGGLIAYSRGSV

-1837 TMQADSLPVISK
+1837 TMQANSLPGTDR

-1891 GGYVGLVGGATH
+1891 GGYAGLVGGATH

-1946 DVDANNKAGKSTSE
+1946 DVDANNKAGKSTSV
-1960 GGNYFY
+1960 GGDYFY

-1981 EAYTVDN
+1981 EACTVEN

-1994 IPTLTKDTNDL
+1994 IPTLTKGTNDL
-2005 KVSENNGTLNATV
+2005 QVSETNGTLNATV
-2018 TSAQGL
+2018 TSSQGL

-2034 AGAMDASGSY
+2034 AGAMDATGSY
-2044 TDVDDQV
+2044 TDVDNKV
-2051 VDAYQYGKPRTAS
+2051 VDAYQNGKPRTAS
-2064 YEGIGNEAGTDIAA
+2064 YEGIGNETKAEE

-2093 GSKDA
+2093 GSEDA

-2117 LAGKSSDVDTNNPVS
+2117 LAGKSSGANTNNPAS
-2132 LTLVADSIDMTAYGN
+2132 LTFAAVSIDMTAYGN

-2164 TDCRITKVYRR
+2164 TDCGITKVYRR
-2175 NLLVGSINAEK
+2175 NLLVRSINA
-2186 QDCTTITLNINQ
+2186 DTTGSTAIILNINQ
-2198 NDYKSEYYNGSWINQ
+2198 NDYKSEYDNGSWLNQ

-2224 NGCEVKNLQISGSV
+2224 DGCEVMNLEISGSV
-2238 RLGLFEVKNESKLES
+2238 QLGLFDDKYQ
-2253 NLTYVTK
+2253 LTYVTE
-2260 REDEKQ
+2260 RIDDHY

-2277 NSQGKV
+2277 NSSGKLIF
-2283 TFSNFALKNTYIYG
+2283 TNFHLKNLDVYG
-2297 GTMTGGAIGYI
+2297 GIMTGGAIGYT
-2308 DGYNLNV
+2308 DGYGTKDGQKSYIQFASWSIDAVNLAKWVNNNG
-2315 SRNVTFKNW
+2315 S
-2324 SFDTGNIVRWT
+2324 
-2335 DNTDCTGGLV
+2335 TGGLV
-2345 GWYNGYGTLEIV
+2345 GWNVCYDTLEITGSTEDKSTV
-2357 GNETKQNTINIKNIS
+2357 KDLSVITIANAMKY
-2372 VMTAAKQ
+2372 AAV
-2379 KNQASS
+2379 
-2385 GGIVGASDYGSVNL
+2385 GGIVGACDFGTVKISNVDAE
-2399 KNITVQ
+2399 NITVS
-2405 TMAVTGENLRSLGGL
+2405 GEMVR
-2420 IGEGRNDG
+2420 DA
-2428 QFNLENCILNNITVK
+2428 
-2443 SNTNSENIGGVI
+2443 GGVI
-2455 GYHDKITTI
+2455 AAGRNNGELEVKNCTLNGIQVTASKADGNESFIGGIVGYHN
-2464 QEVTITEKSLVYGQQ
+2464 KSLTVTDVELKNSSVSGQRYG
-2479 YVGGF
+2479 GGF
-2484 VGNSS
+2484 TGFTYAEITIANCTEDTVNIKAGGN
-2489 TIKNGTLTIKKCKE
+2489 
-2503 TDTNIQAEW
+2503 W
-2512 NWVGGFIGYL
+2512 NGGFTGYL
-2522 SASRTAMFQECRE
+2522 MKNKTATFQNCRE
-2535 SNVNILGRYVG
+2535 KNVNVLGRYAG
-2546 GLIGA
+2546 GLVGA
-2551 VDGNIMA
+2551 IDGSVTA
-2558 SNIEFNTVK
+2558 SNMTFDEVMA
-2567 VITRAGSG
+2567 ITNINKSPYY
-2575 GRSAGLLTGNSAN
+2575 AGLLTGNTAN
-2588 LDRFSNN
+2588 GDKYTNT
-2595 VLGYNILAKD
+2595 VLGYNIIAKD

-2620 VATIQPLDTT
+2620 TAPIQLLNTT
-2630 GLWLGN
+2630 GLWLGK
-2636 NGKTTTTNLT
+2636 NGKNTTTNLT

-2665 IATIIYADKTADQTY
+2665 IARIIYADKTADQTY
-2680 RPTESTAKPSPP
+2680 RPTESTAKPSPS
-2692 EAPWVDV
+2692 ADPWVDV

-2719 MSTDGIPIAKNIL
+2719 MSTDGMPVAKSIL
-2732 QGISSTDA
+2732 QRFSSTDA
-2740 DRYWNLTESDDST
+2740 DRYWNLTESDNST

-2763 LGTSNEAYITTY
+2763 LDTSNEAYITTY
-2775 RTEEL
+2775 RTEEA
-2780 ATTEVRKN
+2780 ATTEVSTE

-2811 AMTNVSTGT
+2811 AMTNVESGT
-2820 EAKGQ
+2820 KAKTQ
-2825 AINIKA
+2825 AKSITA
-2831 TTYKWDSTANNFAA
+2831 TTYKWDSKANNFAA
-2845 QATASLNVSTAKKIS
+2845 QTTGSLNVSTTKKIS

-2871 QFTLLDVTYMNPVD
+2871 QFTLLDVTYTNPTNK
-2885 ETAEFHLYIPVLVKK
+2885 EAEPFHLYIPVLVKK

-2916 CASDYPMDDET
+2916 CASDYPMDDNKT
-2927 DHYATAGFD
+2927 NHYATAGFD

-2970 LDFAYNSTGTLPEGT
+2970 LDLAYNSTGTLPKGT

-2998 TYTMRENENVHNFN
+2998 TYTMSGNEDVHNFN
-3012 LAQMQTPDGN
+3012 LSQMQTPDGR
-3022 SSFTPVDICDLL
+3022 SFTPADICDLL
-3034 GLTVSGPVTDEAD
+3034 GLTVSDPMTDETD
-3047 GAAYYVKE
+3047 GAAYYVRE
-3055 TDKGNA
+3055 TDKKNA
-3061 TVRVGTEY
+3061 TVRVGTQY
-3069 YRKATEADTNEPKYS
+3069 FRKATEADTNEPKYR
-3084 ITAAENR
+3084 ITAAGNR
-3091 EARSEGYYLTV
+3091 EARIEGYYLTV
-3102 QIPTTDGVNI
+3102 QIPATGGVTM

-3134 TKTVNGVSTS
+3134 TKTVNGISTS
-3144 SSGYPV
+3144 SSGYPI
-3150 YQGVEQTLAVY
+3150 YQGVEQTLTVS

-3184 ITLESKLKLTEAGQD
+3184 ITLESKLKLTEAGKD
-3199 QFSKVGPEEVY
+3199 QFSKVGPAEVY
-3210 HQFDINLKKYL
+3210 HQFDISLKKYL
-3221 TTNNGEYNVIGTD
+3221 ADINGDYSVIGTE

-3243 GNGLNQTE
+3243 GQEWTKTL
-3251 SGRIQNIAGQD
+3251 SGRIQDAAGQEMV
-3262 TITIHYGGSELKKA
+3262 TIRYGGSDLKKA
-3276 LESAKSDATAV
+3276 LESAENDETAV
-3287 TVTAEITLT
+3287 KVTAVITLT
-3296 YATADYFPERNTSS
+3296 YATADYFPERNTSNS
-3310 SDDNSG
+3310 SDNSG

-3333 ITTTK
+3333 ITSIK
-3338 EIQENAERYYITNPS
+3338 RSQEGKKRYYITNRAQ
-3353 KASLTYS
+3353 ASLTYS

-3378 SDEENASDI
+3378 SDEENSSDM

-3400 AATLAKAKSI
+3400 AGTLKEAKSI
-3410 RYSLELFQKNQNGVY
+3410 HYSLELFRKNDNGVY
-3425 DESTSLFMKDYL
+3425 DETASLIINDYL
-3437 QNLYIQNHE
+3437 LNLYIQNND
-3446 VTASK
+3446 VTDSK

-3479 GDAFEKAGYTYAN
+3479 GEAFEKAGYTYAN

-3501 LNSNGEELADTKTSD
+3501 LDSSGRELADTKTSD

-3528 MIAALQ
+3528 MIAVLQ
-3534 GAAANNVDSETKAG
+3534 DEAGNNVDSETKAR